1 MKLIRLIASPIL
13 MYVLAGLYALILA
26 TATFVENSYG
36 PAISREYFYYAP
48 WFILLQLLQAVNLLS
63 MFLQGSY
70 FKRISKGSLLFHG
83 AFLFIWLGAAVTH
96 YVGVTGIMHIR
107 EGETVNSMMRDEG
120 VGMGNASLPFSV
132 ALNDFRLKR
141 YPGSHSPM
149 SYESDL
155 VIKKANGD
163 TQQATLSMN
172 KVINV
177 DGYRLFQSSFDKDE
191 LGTVLSVS
199 YDCPGMQLTY
209 IGYFILFAGFVLT
222 LFSKRSRFGRLRKE
236 LGEMKKNAPFCLLLF
251 LSISGVLGIFGTQ
264 TLHAQQLSVPSG
276 HAEKFGS
283 LVVLNPNGRIEPVNS
298 YTSAILRKLHGSDK
312 LKLHESSDKLKNYGS
327 EKQGTLTSDQFF
339 LNLLAF
345 PDEWGAYPF
354 IKVDNK
360 ELLQRFGRNDKY
372 IAWQDVFDAEG
383 NYILTDEVNAIYD
396 KPASERKRLDSD
408 LLKLDESVNIVYR
421 IMQHQL
427 LPLFPVEGD
436 TLGKWSSS
444 GDDLTVF
451 EGKDSLF
458 VSKIMDWY
466 IYELGNGVR
475 SGDWKEADKVVDMI
489 HIFQQAKAQAPVIDN
504 QKVKAELLYNRLNL
518 FFWCRLA
525 YLIFGGILLFIACGE
540 IIAEFKWGK
549 KLSGVLISLLTL
561 AFLVH
566 TAGVLLRWYISGHAP
581 WSNAYESMI
590 CTSWMLVG
598 GGLLFA
604 RRFRILPALAGL
616 LGGIMLF
623 VAGLNHMNPE
633 ITPLVPVLQSYWL
646 MSHVAIIMIG
656 YVFFALCAL
665 TGLFNLV
672 LMNLLSATNRV
683 KLQFRIRE
691 LTLLNEMAMILGL
704 FFMTAGTFLG
714 AIWANVSWGRYWG
727 WDPKETWALISIVVY
742 ALVLHIRFI
751 PLLKGKTVWCFNLL
765 SVVAILS
772 VIMTWFGVNYY
783 LSGLHSY
790 GKTEGGDWLLWI
802 WGAGLCVVLVL
813 GGFARHHCLSLNL
826 NFGRK
831 N

>member
-1 MKLIRLIASPIL
+1 MKLIRLIASPVL

-26 TATFVENSYG
+26 AATFVENSYG
-36 PAISREYFYYAP
+36 PAVAREHFYYAP
-48 WFILLQLLQAVNLLS
+48 WFILLQLLQAVNLLA

-70 FKRISKGSLLFHG
+70 FKRISKGSLIFHG
-83 AFLFIWLGAAVTH
+83 AFVFIWLGAAVTH

-107 EGETVNSMMRDEG
+107 EGETVSSMMHDEG
-120 VGMGNASLPFSV
+120 AGMGKTSLPFSV
-132 ALNDFRLKR
+132 TLDDFRLQR

-155 VIKKANGD
+155 VIKKGD
-163 TQQATLSMN
+163 EVPVQATVRMN
-172 KVINV
+172 KVIDI
-177 DGYRLFQSSFDKDE
+177 DGYRLFQSSFDPDE
-191 LGTVLSVS
+191 QGTILSVS
-199 YDCPGMQLTY
+199 YDRPGMQLTY
-209 IGYFILFAGFVLT
+209 IGYFLLFAGFVLT
-222 LFSKRSRFGRLRKE
+222 LFSKKSRFGRLRRE
-236 LGEMKKNAPFCLLLF
+236 LGEMKKNMPYCVLF
-251 LSISGVLGIFGTQ
+251 LLALSGVAGGQ
-264 TLHAQQLSVPSG
+264 TVHAQQPCVSSQ
-276 HAEKFGS
+276 HAGKFGS
-283 LVVLNPNGRIEPVNS
+283 LVVLNPNGRLEPVNS
-298 YTSAILRKLHGSDK
+298 YTSAILRKLYGADK
-312 LKLHESSDKLKNYGS
+312 LNGIN
-327 EKQGTLTSDQFF
+327 SDQFF
-339 LNLLAF
+339 LNLLSF

-360 ELLQRFGRNDKY
+360 ELLQRFGRSGKY
-372 IAWQDVFDAEG
+372 IAWEDVFDSEG
-383 NYILTDEVNAIYD
+383 NYILTDEVNDIYA
-396 KPASERKRLDSD
+396 KPASERKRMDSD

-427 LPLFPVEGD
+427 LPLFPDEND
-436 TLGKWSSS
+436 AQGKWYSA
-444 GDDLTVF
+444 GDELNVF
-451 EGKDSLF
+451 QGKDSLF

-475 SGDWKEADKVVDMI
+475 SGNWEEADKIVGMMN
-489 HIFQQAKAQAPVIDN
+489 IFQQAKSKTPAIDN
-504 QKVKAELLYNRLNL
+504 QRVKAELLYNQLNL
-518 FFWCRLA
+518 FFWCRLD
-525 YLIFGGILLFIACGE
+525 YLILGGILLFIACGE
-540 IIAEFKWGK
+540 IIADFKWGK
-549 KLSGVLISLLTL
+549 KVCGILIALLVI
-561 AFLVH
+561 AFLAH
-566 TAGVLLRWYISGHAP
+566 TSGVLLRWYISGRAP
-581 WSNAYESMI
+581 WANAYESMI

-623 VAGLNHMNPE
+623 VAGLNHLNPE

-665 TGLFNLV
+665 TGLFNLI
-672 LMNLLSATNRV
+672 LMSLLSATNRV

-691 LTLLNEMAMILGL
+691 FTLLNEMAMILGL

-751 PLLKGKTVWCFNLL
+751 PLLKGKTTWCFNLL

-790 GKTEGGDWLLWI
+790 GKTEGGDLLLWI
-802 WGAGLCVVLVL
+802 WGAGLCVVLAL
-813 GGFARHHCLSLNL
+813 GLFARRRLNTEV
-826 NFGRK
+826 
-831 N
+831 

>member
-1 MKLIRLIASPIL
+1 MKLIRLIASPVL

-26 TATFVENSYG
+26 AATFVENSYG
-36 PAISREYFYYAP
+36 PAAAREHFYYAP
-48 WFILLQLLQAVNLLS
+48 WFILLQLLQAVNLLA

-70 FKRISKGSLLFHG
+70 FKRISKGSLIFHG
-83 AFLFIWLGAAVTH
+83 AFVFIWLGAAVTH

-107 EGETVNSMMRDEG
+107 EGETVSSMMRDEG
-120 VGMGNASLPFSV
+120 AGMGNASLPFSV
-132 ALNDFRLKR
+132 TLDDFRLQR

-155 VIKKANGD
+155 VIKKGD
-163 TQQATLSMN
+163 EAPVQATVRMN
-172 KVINV
+172 KVIDI
-177 DGYRLFQSSFDKDE
+177 DGYRLFQSSFDPDE
-191 LGTVLSVS
+191 QGTILSVS
-199 YDCPGMQLTY
+199 YDRPGMQLTY
-209 IGYFILFAGFVLT
+209 IGYFLLFAGFVLT
-222 LFSKRSRFGRLRKE
+222 LFSKKSRFGRLRRE
-236 LGEMKKNAPFCLLLF
+236 LGEMKKNMPYCVLF
-251 LSISGVLGIFGTQ
+251 LLALSGVAGGQ
-264 TLHAQQLSVPSG
+264 TVHAQQPCVSSQ
-276 HAEKFGS
+276 HAGKFGS
-283 LVVLNPNGRIEPVNS
+283 LVVLNPNGRLEPVNS
-298 YTSAILRKLHGSDK
+298 YTSAILRKLYGADK
-312 LKLHESSDKLKNYGS
+312 LNGIN
-327 EKQGTLTSDQFF
+327 SDQFF
-339 LNLLAF
+339 LNLLSF

-360 ELLQRFGRNDKY
+360 ELLQRFGRSGKY
-372 IAWQDVFDAEG
+372 IAWEDVFDSEG
-383 NYILTDEVNAIYD
+383 NYILTDEVNDIYA
-396 KPASERKRLDSD
+396 KPASERKRMDSD

-427 LPLFPVEGD
+427 LPLFPDEND
-436 TLGKWSSS
+436 AQGKWYSA
-444 GDDLTVF
+444 GDELNVF
-451 EGKDSLF
+451 QGKDSLF

-475 SGDWKEADKVVDMI
+475 SGNWEEADKIVGMMN
-489 HIFQQAKAQAPVIDN
+489 IFQQAKSKTPAIDN
-504 QKVKAELLYNRLNL
+504 QRVKAELLYNQLNL

-525 YLIFGGILLFIACGE
+525 YLILGGILLFIACGE
-540 IIAEFKWGK
+540 IIADFKWGK
-549 KLSGVLISLLTL
+549 KVCGILIALLVI
-561 AFLVH
+561 AFLAH
-566 TAGVLLRWYISGHAP
+566 TSGVLLRWYISGRAP
-581 WSNAYESMI
+581 WANAYESMI

-623 VAGLNHMNPE
+623 VAGLNHLNPE

-665 TGLFNLV
+665 TGLFNLI
-672 LMNLLSATNRV
+672 LMSLLSATNRV

-691 LTLLNEMAMILGL
+691 FTLLNEMAMILGL

-751 PLLKGKTVWCFNLL
+751 PLLKGKTTWCFNLL

-790 GKTEGGDWLLWI
+790 GKTEGGDLLLWI
-802 WGAGLCVVLVL
+802 VCRTCFGALCTQA
-813 GGFARHHCLSLNL
+813 FEYRSMIRENCS
-826 NFGRK
+826 FT
-831 N
+831 

>member
-1 MKLIRLIASPIL
+1 MKLIRLIASPVL

-26 TATFVENSYG
+26 AATFVENSYG
-36 PAISREYFYYAP
+36 PAVAREHFYYAP
-48 WFILLQLLQAVNLLS
+48 WFILLQLLQAVNLLA

-70 FKRISKGSLLFHG
+70 FKRISKGSLIFHG
-83 AFLFIWLGAAVTH
+83 AFVFIWLGAAVTH

-107 EGETVNSMMRDEG
+107 EGETVSSMMHDEG
-120 VGMGNASLPFSV
+120 AGMGKTSLPFSV
-132 ALNDFRLKR
+132 TLDDFRLQR

-155 VIKKANGD
+155 VIKKGD
-163 TQQATLSMN
+163 EVPVQATVRMN
-172 KVINV
+172 KVIDI
-177 DGYRLFQSSFDKDE
+177 DGYRLFQSSFDPDE
-191 LGTVLSVS
+191 QGTILSVS
-199 YDCPGMQLTY
+199 YDRPGMQLTY
-209 IGYFILFAGFVLT
+209 IGYFLLFAGFVLT
-222 LFSKRSRFGRLRKE
+222 LFSKKSRFGRLRRE
-236 LGEMKKNAPFCLLLF
+236 LGEMKKNMPYCVLF
-251 LSISGVLGIFGTQ
+251 LLALSGVAGGQ
-264 TLHAQQLSVPSG
+264 TVHAQQPCVSSQ
-276 HAEKFGS
+276 HAGKFGS
-283 LVVLNPNGRIEPVNS
+283 LVVLNPNGRLEPVNS
-298 YTSAILRKLHGSDK
+298 YTSAILRKLYGADK
-312 LKLHESSDKLKNYGS
+312 LNGIN
-327 EKQGTLTSDQFF
+327 SDQFF
-339 LNLLAF
+339 LNLLSF

-360 ELLQRFGRNDKY
+360 ELLQRFGRSGKY
-372 IAWQDVFDAEG
+372 IAWEDVFDSEG
-383 NYILTDEVNAIYD
+383 NYILTDEVNDIYA
-396 KPASERKRLDSD
+396 KPASERKRMDSD

-427 LPLFPVEGD
+427 LPLFPDEND
-436 TLGKWSSS
+436 AQGKWYSA
-444 GDDLTVF
+444 GDELNVF
-451 EGKDSLF
+451 QGKDSLF

-475 SGDWKEADKVVDMI
+475 SGNWEEADKIVGMMN
-489 HIFQQAKAQAPVIDN
+489 IFQQAKSKTPAIDN
-504 QKVKAELLYNRLNL
+504 QRVKAELLYNQLNL

-525 YLIFGGILLFIACGE
+525 YLILGGILLFIACGE
-540 IIAEFKWGK
+540 IIADFKWGK
-549 KLSGVLISLLTL
+549 KVCGILILVI
-561 AFLVH
+561 AFLAH
-566 TAGVLLRWYISGHAP
+566 TSGVLLRWYISGRAP
-581 WSNAYESMI
+581 WANAYESMI

-623 VAGLNHMNPE
+623 VAGLNHLNPE

-665 TGLFNLV
+665 TGLFNLI
-672 LMNLLSATNRV
+672 LMSLLSATNRV

-691 LTLLNEMAMILGL
+691 FTLLNEMAMILGL

-751 PLLKGKTVWCFNLL
+751 PLLKGKTTWCFNLL

-790 GKTEGGDWLLWI
+790 GKTEGGDLLLWI
-802 WGAGLCVVLVL
+802 WGAGLCVVLAL
-813 GGFARHHCLSLNL
+813 GLFARRRLNTEV
-826 NFGRK
+826 
-831 N
+831 

>member
-1 MKLIRLIASPIL
+1 MKLIRLIASPVL

-26 TATFVENSYG
+26 AATFVENSYG
-36 PAISREYFYYAP
+36 PAVAREHFYYAP
-48 WFILLQLLQAVNLLS
+48 WFILLQLLQAVNLLA

-70 FKRISKGSLLFHG
+70 FKRISKGSLIFHG
-83 AFLFIWLGAAVTH
+83 AFVFIWLGAAVTH

-107 EGETVNSMMRDEG
+107 EGETVSSMMRDEG
-120 VGMGNASLPFSV
+120 AGMGNASLPFSV
-132 ALNDFRLKR
+132 TLDDFRLQR

-155 VIKKANGD
+155 VIKKGD
-163 TQQATLSMN
+163 ETPVQATVRMN
-172 KVINV
+172 KVIDI
-177 DGYRLFQSSFDKDE
+177 DGYRLFQSSFDPDE
-191 LGTVLSVS
+191 QGTILSVS
-199 YDCPGMQLTY
+199 YDRPGMQLTY
-209 IGYFILFAGFVLT
+209 IGYFLLFAGFVLT
-222 LFSKRSRFGRLRKE
+222 LFSKKSRFGRLRRE
-236 LGEMKKNAPFCLLLF
+236 LGEMKKNMPYCVLF
-251 LSISGVLGIFGTQ
+251 LLALSGVAGGQ
-264 TLHAQQLSVPSG
+264 TVHAQQPCVSSQ
-276 HAEKFGS
+276 HAGKFGS
-283 LVVLNPNGRIEPVNS
+283 LVVLNPNGRLEPVNS
-298 YTSAILRKLHGSDK
+298 YTSAILRKLYGADK
-312 LKLHESSDKLKNYGS
+312 LNGIN
-327 EKQGTLTSDQFF
+327 SDQFF
-339 LNLLAF
+339 LNLLSF

-360 ELLQRFGRNDKY
+360 ELLQRFGRSGKY
-372 IAWQDVFDAEG
+372 IAWEDVFDSEG
-383 NYILTDEVNAIYD
+383 NYILTDEVNDIYA
-396 KPASERKRLDSD
+396 KPASERKRMDSD

-427 LPLFPVEGD
+427 LPLFPDEND
-436 TLGKWSSS
+436 AQGKWYSA
-444 GDDLTVF
+444 GDELNVF
-451 EGKDSLF
+451 QGKDSLF

-466 IYELGNGVR
+466 IHELGNGVR
-475 SGDWKEADKVVDMI
+475 SGNWEEADKIVGMMN
-489 HIFQQAKAQAPVIDN
+489 IFQQAKSKTPAIDN
-504 QKVKAELLYNRLNL
+504 QRVKAELLYNQLNL

-525 YLIFGGILLFIACGE
+525 YLILGGILLFIACGE
-540 IIAEFKWGK
+540 IIADFKWGK
-549 KLSGVLISLLTL
+549 KVCGILIALLVI
-561 AFLVH
+561 AFLAH
-566 TAGVLLRWYISGHAP
+566 TSGVLLRWYISGRAP
-581 WSNAYESMI
+581 WANAYESMI

-623 VAGLNHMNPE
+623 VAGLNHLNPE

-665 TGLFNLV
+665 TGLFNLI
-672 LMNLLSATNRV
+672 LMSLLSATNRV

-691 LTLLNEMAMILGL
+691 FTLLNEMAMILGL

-751 PLLKGKTVWCFNLL
+751 PLLKGKTTWCFNLL

-790 GKTEGGDWLLWI
+790 GKTEGGDLLLWI
-802 WGAGLCVVLVL
+802 WGAGLCVVLAL
-813 GGFARHHCLSLNL
+813 GLFARRRLNTEV
-826 NFGRK
+826 
-831 N
+831 

>member
-1 MKLIRLIASPIL
+1 MKLIRLIASPVL

-26 TATFVENSYG
+26 AATFVENSYG
-36 PAISREYFYYAP
+36 PAVAREHFYYAP
-48 WFILLQLLQAVNLLS
+48 WFILLQLLQAVNLLA

-70 FKRISKGSLLFHG
+70 FKRISKGSLIFHG
-83 AFLFIWLGAAVTH
+83 AFVFIWLGAAVTH

-107 EGETVNSMMRDEG
+107 EGETVSSMMHDEG
-120 VGMGNASLPFSV
+120 AGMGKTSLPFSV
-132 ALNDFRLKR
+132 TLDDFRLQR

-155 VIKKANGD
+155 VIKKGD
-163 TQQATLSMN
+163 EVPVQATVRMN
-172 KVINV
+172 KVIDI
-177 DGYRLFQSSFDKDE
+177 DGYRLFQSSFDPDE
-191 LGTVLSVS
+191 QGTILSVS
-199 YDCPGMQLTY
+199 YDRPGMQLTY
-209 IGYFILFAGFVLT
+209 IGYFLLFAGFVLT
-222 LFSKRSRFGRLRKE
+222 LFSKKSRFGRLRRE
-236 LGEMKKNAPFCLLLF
+236 LGEMKKNMPYCVLF
-251 LSISGVLGIFGTQ
+251 LLALSGVAGGQ
-264 TLHAQQLSVPSG
+264 TVHAQQPCVSSQ
-276 HAEKFGS
+276 HAGKFGS
-283 LVVLNPNGRIEPVNS
+283 LVVLNPNGRLEPVNS
-298 YTSAILRKLHGSDK
+298 YTSAILRKLYGADK
-312 LKLHESSDKLKNYGS
+312 LNGIN
-327 EKQGTLTSDQFF
+327 SDQFF
-339 LNLLAF
+339 LNLLSF

-360 ELLQRFGRNDKY
+360 ELLQRFGRSGKY
-372 IAWQDVFDAEG
+372 IAWEDVFDSEG
-383 NYILTDEVNAIYD
+383 NYILTDEVNDIYA
-396 KPASERKRLDSD
+396 KPASERKRMDSD

-427 LPLFPVEGD
+427 LPLFPDEND
-436 TLGKWSSS
+436 AQGKWYSA
-444 GDDLTVF
+444 GDELNVF
-451 EGKDSLF
+451 QGKDSLF

-475 SGDWKEADKVVDMI
+475 SGNWEEADKIVGMMN
-489 HIFQQAKAQAPVIDN
+489 IFQQAKSKTPAIDN
-504 QKVKAELLYNRLNL
+504 QRVKAELLYNQLNL

-525 YLIFGGILLFIACGE
+525 YLILGGILLFIACGE

-549 KLSGVLISLLTL
+549 KVCGILIALLVI
-561 AFLVH
+561 AFLAH
-566 TAGVLLRWYISGHAP
+566 TSGVLLRWYISGRAP
-581 WSNAYESMI
+581 WANAYESMI

-623 VAGLNHMNPE
+623 VAGLNHLNPE

-665 TGLFNLV
+665 TGLFNLI
-672 LMNLLSATNRV
+672 LMSLLSATNRV

-691 LTLLNEMAMILGL
+691 FTLLNEMAMILGL

-751 PLLKGKTVWCFNLL
+751 PLLKGKTTWCFNLL

-790 GKTEGGDWLLWI
+790 GKTEGGDLLLWI
-802 WGAGLCVVLVL
+802 WGAGLCVVLAL
-813 GGFARHHCLSLNL
+813 GLFARRRLNTEV
-826 NFGRK
+826 
-831 N
+831 

>member
-1 MKLIRLIASPIL
+1 MKLIRLIASPVL

-26 TATFVENSYG
+26 AATFVENSYG
-36 PAISREYFYYAP
+36 PAVAREHFYYAP
-48 WFILLQLLQAVNLLS
+48 WFILLQLLQAVNLLA

-70 FKRISKGSLLFHG
+70 FKRISKGSLIFHG
-83 AFLFIWLGAAVTH
+83 AFVFIWLGAAVTH

-107 EGETVNSMMRDEG
+107 EGETVSSMMHDEG
-120 VGMGNASLPFSV
+120 AGMGKTSLPFSV
-132 ALNDFRLKR
+132 TLDDFRLQR

-155 VIKKANGD
+155 VIKKGD
-163 TQQATLSMN
+163 EVPVQATVRMN
-172 KVINV
+172 KVIDI
-177 DGYRLFQSSFDKDE
+177 DGYRLFQSSFDPDE
-191 LGTVLSVS
+191 QGTILSVS
-199 YDCPGMQLTY
+199 YDRPGMQLTY
-209 IGYFILFAGFVLT
+209 IGYFLLFAGFVLT
-222 LFSKRSRFGRLRKE
+222 LFSKKSRFGRLRRE
-236 LGEMKKNAPFCLLLF
+236 LGEMKKNMPYCVLF
-251 LSISGVLGIFGTQ
+251 LLALSGVAGGQ
-264 TLHAQQLSVPSG
+264 TVHAQQPCVSSQ
-276 HAEKFGS
+276 HAGKFGS
-283 LVVLNPNGRIEPVNS
+283 LVVLNPNGRLEPVNS
-298 YTSAILRKLHGSDK
+298 YTSAILRKLYGADK
-312 LKLHESSDKLKNYGS
+312 LNGIN
-327 EKQGTLTSDQFF
+327 SDQFF
-339 LNLLAF
+339 LNLLSF

-360 ELLQRFGRNDKY
+360 ELLQRFGRSGKY
-372 IAWQDVFDAEG
+372 IAWEDVFDSEG
-383 NYILTDEVNAIYD
+383 NYILTDEVNDIYA
-396 KPASERKRLDSD
+396 KPASERKRMDSD

-427 LPLFPVEGD
+427 LPLFPDEND
-436 TLGKWSSS
+436 AQGKWYSA
-444 GDDLTVF
+444 GDELNVF
-451 EGKDSLF
+451 QGKDSLF

-466 IYELGNGVR
+466 SYELGNGVR
-475 SGDWKEADKVVDMI
+475 SGNWEEADKIVGMMN
-489 HIFQQAKAQAPVIDN
+489 IFQQAKSKTPAIDN
-504 QKVKAELLYNRLNL
+504 QRVKAELLYNQLNL

-525 YLIFGGILLFIACGE
+525 YLILGGILLFIACGE
-540 IIAEFKWGK
+540 IIADFKWGK
-549 KLSGVLISLLTL
+549 KVCGILIALLVI
-561 AFLVH
+561 AFLAH
-566 TAGVLLRWYISGHAP
+566 TSGVLLRWYISGRAP
-581 WSNAYESMI
+581 WANAYESMI

-623 VAGLNHMNPE
+623 VAGLNHLNPE

-665 TGLFNLV
+665 TGLFNLI
-672 LMNLLSATNRV
+672 LMSLLSATNRV

-691 LTLLNEMAMILGL
+691 FTLLNEMAMILGL

-751 PLLKGKTVWCFNLL
+751 PLLKGKTTWCFNLL

-790 GKTEGGDWLLWI
+790 GKTEGGDLLLWI
-802 WGAGLCVVLVL
+802 WGAGLCVVLAL
-813 GGFARHHCLSLNL
+813 GLFARRRLNTEV
-826 NFGRK
+826 
-831 N
+831 

>member
-1 MKLIRLIASPIL
+1 MKLIRLIASPVL

-26 TATFVENSYG
+26 AATFVENSYG
-36 PAISREYFYYAP
+36 PAVAREHFYYAP
-48 WFILLQLLQAVNLLS
+48 WFILLQLLQAVNLLA

-70 FKRISKGSLLFHG
+70 FKRISKGSLIFHG
-83 AFLFIWLGAAVTH
+83 AFVFIWLGAAVTH

-107 EGETVNSMMRDEG
+107 EGETVSSMMRDEG
-120 VGMGNASLPFSV
+120 AGMGNASLPFSV
-132 ALNDFRLKR
+132 TLDDFRLQR

-155 VIKKANGD
+155 VIKKGD
-163 TQQATLSMN
+163 ETPVQATVRMN
-172 KVINV
+172 KVIDI
-177 DGYRLFQSSFDKDE
+177 DGYRLFQSSFDPDE
-191 LGTVLSVS
+191 QGTILSVS
-199 YDCPGMQLTY
+199 YDRPGMQLTY
-209 IGYFILFAGFVLT
+209 IGYFLLFAGFVLT
-222 LFSKRSRFGRLRKE
+222 LFSKKSRFGRLRRE
-236 LGEMKKNAPFCLLLF
+236 LGEMKKNMPYCVLF
-251 LSISGVLGIFGTQ
+251 LLALSGVAGGQ
-264 TLHAQQLSVPSG
+264 TVHAQQPCVSSQ
-276 HAEKFGS
+276 HAGKFGS
-283 LVVLNPNGRIEPVNS
+283 LVVLNPNGRLEPVNS
-298 YTSAILRKLHGSDK
+298 YTSAILRKLYGADK
-312 LKLHESSDKLKNYGS
+312 LNGIN
-327 EKQGTLTSDQFF
+327 SDQFF
-339 LNLLAF
+339 LNLLSF

-360 ELLQRFGRNDKY
+360 ELLQRFGRSGKY
-372 IAWQDVFDAEG
+372 IAWEDVFDSEG
-383 NYILTDEVNAIYD
+383 NYILTDEVNDIYA
-396 KPASERKRLDSD
+396 KPASERKRMDSD

-427 LPLFPVEGD
+427 LPLFPDEND
-436 TLGKWSSS
+436 AQGKWYSA
-444 GDDLTVF
+444 GDELNVF
-451 EGKDSLF
+451 QGKDSLF

-475 SGDWKEADKVVDMI
+475 SGNWEEADKIVGMMN
-489 HIFQQAKAQAPVIDN
+489 IFQQAKSKTPAIDN
-504 QKVKAELLYNRLNL
+504 QRVKAELLYNQLNL

-525 YLIFGGILLFIACGE
+525 YLILGGILLFIACGE
-540 IIAEFKWGK
+540 IIADFKWGK
-549 KLSGVLISLLTL
+549 KVCGILIALLVI
-561 AFLVH
+561 AFLAH
-566 TAGVLLRWYISGHAP
+566 TSGVLLRWYISGRAP
-581 WSNAYESMI
+581 WANAYESMI

-623 VAGLNHMNPE
+623 VAGLNHLNPE

-665 TGLFNLV
+665 TGLFNLI
-672 LMNLLSATNRV
+672 LMSLLSATNRV

-691 LTLLNEMAMILGL
+691 FTLLNEMAMILGL

-751 PLLKGKTVWCFNLL
+751 PLLKGKTTWCFNLL

-790 GKTEGGDWLLWI
+790 GKTE
-802 WGAGLCVVLVL
+802 
-813 GGFARHHCLSLNL
+813 
-826 NFGRK
+826 
-831 N
+831 

>member
-1 MKLIRLIASPIL
+1 MKLIRLIASPVL

-26 TATFVENSYG
+26 AATFVENSYG
-36 PAISREYFYYAP
+36 PAAAREHFYYAP
-48 WFILLQLLQAVNLLS
+48 WFILLQLLQAVNLLA

-70 FKRISKGSLLFHG
+70 FKRISKGSLIFHG
-83 AFLFIWLGAAVTH
+83 AFVFIWLGAAVTH

-107 EGETVNSMMRDEG
+107 EGETVSSMMRDEG
-120 VGMGNASLPFSV
+120 AGMGNASLPFSV
-132 ALNDFRLKR
+132 TLDDFRLQR

-155 VIKKANGD
+155 VIKKGD
-163 TQQATLSMN
+163 EAPVQATVRMN
-172 KVINV
+172 KVIDI
-177 DGYRLFQSSFDKDE
+177 DGYRLFQSSFDPDE
-191 LGTVLSVS
+191 QGTILSVS
-199 YDCPGMQLTY
+199 YDRPGMQLTY
-209 IGYFILFAGFVLT
+209 IGYFLLFAGFVLT
-222 LFSKRSRFGRLRKE
+222 LFSKKSRFGRLRRE
-236 LGEMKKNAPFCLLLF
+236 LGEMKKNMPYCVLF
-251 LSISGVLGIFGTQ
+251 LLALSGVAGGQ
-264 TLHAQQLSVPSG
+264 TVHAQQPCVSSQ
-276 HAEKFGS
+276 HAGKFGS
-283 LVVLNPNGRIEPVNS
+283 LVVLNPNGRLEPVNS
-298 YTSAILRKLHGSDK
+298 YTSAILRKLYGADK
-312 LKLHESSDKLKNYGS
+312 LNGIN
-327 EKQGTLTSDQFF
+327 SDQFF
-339 LNLLAF
+339 LNLLSF

-360 ELLQRFGRNDKY
+360 ELLQRFGRSGKY
-372 IAWQDVFDAEG
+372 IAWEDVFDSEG
-383 NYILTDEVNAIYD
+383 NYILTDEVNDIYA
-396 KPASERKRLDSD
+396 KPASERKRMDSD

-427 LPLFPVEGD
+427 LPLFPDEND
-436 TLGKWSSS
+436 AQGKWYSA
-444 GDDLTVF
+444 GDELNVF
-451 EGKDSLF
+451 QGKDSLF

-475 SGDWKEADKVVDMI
+475 SGNWEEADKIVGMMN
-489 HIFQQAKAQAPVIDN
+489 IFQQAKSKTPAIDN
-504 QKVKAELLYNRLNL
+504 QRVKAELLYNQLNL

-525 YLIFGGILLFIACGE
+525 YLILGGILLFIACGE
-540 IIAEFKWGK
+540 IIADFKWGK
-549 KLSGVLISLLTL
+549 KVCGILIALLVI
-561 AFLVH
+561 AFLAH
-566 TAGVLLRWYISGHAP
+566 TSGVLLRWYISGRAP
-581 WSNAYESMI
+581 WANAYESMI

-623 VAGLNHMNPE
+623 VAGLYHLNPE

-665 TGLFNLV
+665 TGLFNLI
-672 LMNLLSATNRV
+672 LMSLLSATNRV

-691 LTLLNEMAMILGL
+691 FTLLNEMAMILGL

-751 PLLKGKTVWCFNLL
+751 PLLKGKTTWCFNLL

-790 GKTEGGDWLLWI
+790 GKTEGGDLLLWI
-802 WGAGLCVVLVL
+802 WGAGLCVVLAL
-813 GGFARHHCLSLNL
+813 GLFARRRLNTEV
-826 NFGRK
+826 
-831 N
+831 

>member
-1 MKLIRLIASPIL
+1 MKLIRLIASPVL

-26 TATFVENSYG
+26 AATFVENSYG
-36 PAISREYFYYAP
+36 PAAAREHFYYAP
-48 WFILLQLLQAVNLLS
+48 WFILLQLLQAVNLLA

-70 FKRISKGSLLFHG
+70 FKRISKGSLIFHG
-83 AFLFIWLGAAVTH
+83 AFVFIWLGAAVTH

-107 EGETVNSMMRDEG
+107 EGETVSSMMRDEG
-120 VGMGNASLPFSV
+120 AGMGNASLPFSV
-132 ALNDFRLKR
+132 TLDDFRLQR

-155 VIKKANGD
+155 VIKKGD
-163 TQQATLSMN
+163 EAPVQATVRMN
-172 KVINV
+172 KVIDI
-177 DGYRLFQSSFDKDE
+177 DGYRLFQSSFDPDE
-191 LGTVLSVS
+191 QGTILSVS
-199 YDCPGMQLTY
+199 YDRPGMQLTY
-209 IGYFILFAGFVLT
+209 IGYFLLFAGFVLT
-222 LFSKRSRFGRLRKE
+222 LFSKKSRFGRLRRE
-236 LGEMKKNAPFCLLLF
+236 LGEMKKNMPYCVLF
-251 LSISGVLGIFGTQ
+251 LLALSGVAGGQ
-264 TLHAQQLSVPSG
+264 TVHAQQPCVSSQ
-276 HAEKFGS
+276 HAGKFGS
-283 LVVLNPNGRIEPVNS
+283 LVVLNPNGRLEPVNS
-298 YTSAILRKLHGSDK
+298 YTSAILRKLYGADK
-312 LKLHESSDKLKNYGS
+312 LNGIN
-327 EKQGTLTSDQFF
+327 SDQFF
-339 LNLLAF
+339 LNLLSF

-360 ELLQRFGRNDKY
+360 ELLQRFGRSGKY
-372 IAWQDVFDAEG
+372 IAWEDVFDSEG
-383 NYILTDEVNAIYD
+383 NYILTDEVNDIYA
-396 KPASERKRLDSD
+396 KPASERKRMDSD

-427 LPLFPVEGD
+427 LPLFPDEND
-436 TLGKWSSS
+436 AQGKWYSA
-444 GDDLTVF
+444 GDELNVF
-451 EGKDSLF
+451 QGKDSLF

-475 SGDWKEADKVVDMI
+475 SGNWEEADKIVGMMN
-489 HIFQQAKAQAPVIDN
+489 IFQQAKSKTPAIDN
-504 QKVKAELLYNRLNL
+504 QRVKAELLYNQLNL

-525 YLIFGGILLFIACGE
+525 YLILGGILLFIACGE
-540 IIAEFKWGK
+540 IIADFKWGK
-549 KLSGVLISLLTL
+549 KVCGILIALPVI
-561 AFLVH
+561 AFLAH
-566 TAGVLLRWYISGHAP
+566 TSGVLLRWYISGSAP
-581 WSNAYESMI
+581 WANAYESMI

-623 VAGLNHMNPE
+623 VAGLNHLNPE

-665 TGLFNLV
+665 TGLFNLI
-672 LMNLLSATNRV
+672 LMSLLSATNRV

-691 LTLLNEMAMILGL
+691 FTLLNEMAMILGL

-751 PLLKGKTVWCFNLL
+751 PLLKGKTTWCFNLL

-790 GKTEGGDWLLWI
+790 GKTEGGDLLLWI
-802 WGAGLCVVLVL
+802 WGAGLCVVLAL
-813 GGFARHHCLSLNL
+813 GLFARRRLNTEV
-826 NFGRK
+826 
-831 N
+831 

>member
-1 MKLIRLIASPIL
+1 MKLIRLIASPVL
-13 MYVLAGLYALILA
+13 MYVLAGLYALILTA
-26 TATFVENSYG
+26 ATFVENSYG
-36 PAISREYFYYAP
+36 PAAAREHFYYAP
-48 WFILLQLLQAVNLLS
+48 WFILLQLLQAVSLLA

-70 FKRISKGSLLFHG
+70 FKRISKGSLIFHG
-83 AFLFIWLGAAVTH
+83 AFVFIWLGAAVTH

-107 EGETVNSMMRDEG
+107 EGETVSSMMRDEG
-120 VGMGNASLPFSV
+120 AGMGNASLPFSV
-132 ALNDFRLKR
+132 TLDDFRLQR

-155 VIKKANGD
+155 VIKKGD
-163 TQQATLSMN
+163 EAPVQATVRMN
-172 KVINV
+172 KVIDI
-177 DGYRLFQSSFDKDE
+177 DGYRLFQSSFDPDE
-191 LGTVLSVS
+191 QGTILSVS
-199 YDCPGMQLTY
+199 YDRPGMQLTY
-209 IGYFILFAGFVLT
+209 IGYFLLFAGFVLT
-222 LFSKRSRFGRLRKE
+222 LFSKKSRFGRLRRE
-236 LGEMKKNAPFCLLLF
+236 LGEMKKNMPYCVLF
-251 LSISGVLGIFGTQ
+251 LLALSGVAGGQ
-264 TLHAQQLSVPSG
+264 TVHAQQPCVSSQ
-276 HAEKFGS
+276 HAGKFGS
-283 LVVLNPNGRIEPVNS
+283 LVVLNPNGRLEPVNS
-298 YTSAILRKLHGSDK
+298 YTSAILRKLYGADK
-312 LKLHESSDKLKNYGS
+312 LNGIN
-327 EKQGTLTSDQFF
+327 SDQFF
-339 LNLLAF
+339 LNLLSF

-360 ELLQRFGRNDKY
+360 ELLQRFGRSGKY
-372 IAWQDVFDAEG
+372 IAWEDVFDSEG
-383 NYILTDEVNAIYD
+383 NYILTDEVNDIYA
-396 KPASERKRLDSD
+396 KPASERKRMDSD

-427 LPLFPVEGD
+427 LPLFPDEND
-436 TLGKWSSS
+436 AQGKWYSA
-444 GDDLTVF
+444 GDELNVF
-451 EGKDSLF
+451 QGKDSLF

-475 SGDWKEADKVVDMI
+475 SGNWEEADKIVGMMN
-489 HIFQQAKAQAPVIDN
+489 IFQQAKSKTPAIDN
-504 QKVKAELLYNRLNL
+504 QRVKAELLYNQLNL

-525 YLIFGGILLFIACGE
+525 YLILGGILLFIACGE
-540 IIAEFKWGK
+540 IIADFKWGK
-549 KLSGVLISLLTL
+549 KVCGILIALLVI
-561 AFLVH
+561 AFLAH
-566 TAGVLLRWYISGHAP
+566 TSGVLLRWYISGRAP
-581 WSNAYESMI
+581 WANAYESMI

-623 VAGLNHMNPE
+623 VAGLNHLNPE

-665 TGLFNLV
+665 TGLFNLI
-672 LMNLLSATNRV
+672 LMSLLSATNRV

-691 LTLLNEMAMILGL
+691 FTLLNEMAMILGL

-751 PLLKGKTVWCFNLL
+751 PLLKGKTTWCFNLL

-790 GKTEGGDWLLWI
+790 GKTEGGDLLLWI
-802 WGAGLCVVLVL
+802 WGAGLCVVLAL
-813 GGFARHHCLSLNL
+813 GLFARRRLNTEV
-826 NFGRK
+826 
-831 N
+831 

>member
-1 MKLIRLIASPIL
+1 M
-13 MYVLAGLYALILA
+13 
-26 TATFVENSYG
+26 ENSYG
-36 PAISREYFYYAP
+36 PAVAREHFYYAP
-48 WFILLQLLQAVNLLS
+48 WFILLQLLQAVNLLV

-70 FKRISKGSLLFHG
+70 FKRISKGSLIFHG
-83 AFLFIWLGAAVTH
+83 AFVFIWLGAAVTH

-107 EGETVNSMMRDEG
+107 EGETVSNMMRDEG
-120 VGMGNASLPFSV
+120 AGMGNTSLPFSV
-132 ALNDFRLKR
+132 TLDDFRLQR

-155 VIKKANGD
+155 VIKKGD
-163 TQQATLSMN
+163 EAPVQATVRMN
-172 KVINV
+172 KVIDI
-177 DGYRLFQSSFDKDE
+177 DGYRLFQSSFDPDE
-191 LGTVLSVS
+191 QGTILSVS
-199 YDCPGMQLTY
+199 YDRPGMQLTY
-209 IGYFILFAGFVLT
+209 IGYFLLFAGFVLT
-222 LFSKRSRFGRLRKE
+222 LFSKKSRFGRLRRE
-236 LGEMKKNAPFCLLLF
+236 LGEMKKNMPYCVLF
-251 LSISGVLGIFGTQ
+251 LLALSGVAGGQ
-264 TLHAQQLSVPSG
+264 TVHAQQPCVSSQ
-276 HAEKFGS
+276 HAGKFGS
-283 LVVLNPNGRIEPVNS
+283 LVVLNPNGRLEPVNS
-298 YTSAILRKLHGSDK
+298 YTSAILRKLYGADK
-312 LKLHESSDKLKNYGS
+312 LNGIN
-327 EKQGTLTSDQFF
+327 SDQFF
-339 LNLLAF
+339 LNLLSF

-360 ELLQRFGRNDKY
+360 ELLQRFGRSGKY
-372 IAWQDVFDAEG
+372 IAWEDVFDSEG
-383 NYILTDEVNAIYD
+383 NYILTDEVNDIYA
-396 KPASERKRLDSD
+396 KPASERKRMDSD

-427 LPLFPVEGD
+427 LPLFPDEND
-436 TLGKWSSS
+436 AQGKWYSA
-444 GDDLTVF
+444 GDELNVF
-451 EGKDSLF
+451 QGKDSLF

-475 SGDWKEADKVVDMI
+475 SGNWEEADKIVGMMN
-489 HIFQQAKAQAPVIDN
+489 IFQQAKSKTPAIDN
-504 QKVKAELLYNRLNL
+504 QRVKAELLYNQLNL

-525 YLIFGGILLFIACGE
+525 YLILGGILLFIACGE
-540 IIAEFKWGK
+540 IIADFKWGK
-549 KLSGVLISLLTL
+549 KVCGILIALLVI
-561 AFLVH
+561 AFLAH
-566 TAGVLLRWYISGHAP
+566 TSGVLLRWYISGRAP
-581 WSNAYESMI
+581 WANAYESMI

-623 VAGLNHMNPE
+623 VAGLNLLNPE

-665 TGLFNLV
+665 TGLFNLI
-672 LMNLLSATNRV
+672 LMSLLSATNRV

-691 LTLLNEMAMILGL
+691 FTLLNEMAMILGL

-751 PLLKGKTVWCFNLL
+751 PLLKGKTTWCFNLL

-790 GKTEGGDWLLWI
+790 GKTEGGDLLLWI
-802 WGAGLCVVLVL
+802 WGAGLCVVLAL
-813 GGFARHHCLSLNL
+813 GLFARRRLNTEV
-826 NFGRK
+826 
-831 N
+831 

>member
-1 MKLIRLIASPIL
+1 MKLIRLIASPVL

-26 TATFVENSYG
+26 AATFVENSYG
-36 PAISREYFYYAP
+36 PAAAREHFYYAP
-48 WFILLQLLQAVNLLS
+48 WFILLQLLQAVNLLV

-70 FKRISKGSLLFHG
+70 FKRISKGSLIFHG
-83 AFLFIWLGAAVTH
+83 AFVFIWLGAAVTH

-107 EGETVNSMMRDEG
+107 EGETVSSMMRDEG
-120 VGMGNASLPFSV
+120 AGMGNTSLPFSV
-132 ALNDFRLKR
+132 TLDDFRLQR

-155 VIKKANGD
+155 VIKKGD
-163 TQQATLSMN
+163 EAPVQATVRMN
-172 KVINV
+172 KVIDI
-177 DGYRLFQSSFDKDE
+177 DGYRLFQSSFDPDE
-191 LGTVLSVS
+191 QGTILSVS
-199 YDCPGMQLTY
+199 YDRPGMQLTY
-209 IGYFILFAGFVLT
+209 IGYFLLFAGFVLT
-222 LFSKRSRFGRLRKE
+222 LFSKKSRFGRLRRE
-236 LGEMKKNAPFCLLLF
+236 LGEMKKNMPYCVLF
-251 LSISGVLGIFGTQ
+251 LLALSGVAGGQ
-264 TLHAQQLSVPSG
+264 TVHAQQPCVSSQ
-276 HAEKFGS
+276 HAGKFGS
-283 LVVLNPNGRIEPVNS
+283 LVVLNPNGRLEPVNS
-298 YTSAILRKLHGSDK
+298 YTSAILRKLYGADK
-312 LKLHESSDKLKNYGS
+312 LNGIN
-327 EKQGTLTSDQFF
+327 SDQFF
-339 LNLLAF
+339 LNLLSF

-360 ELLQRFGRNDKY
+360 ELLQRFGRSGKY
-372 IAWQDVFDAEG
+372 IAWEDVFDSEG
-383 NYILTDEVNAIYD
+383 NYILTDEVNDIYA
-396 KPASERKRLDSD
+396 KPASERKRMDSD

-427 LPLFPVEGD
+427 LPLFPDEND
-436 TLGKWSSS
+436 AQGKWYSA
-444 GDDLTVF
+444 GDELNVF
-451 EGKDSLF
+451 QGKDSLF

-475 SGDWKEADKVVDMI
+475 SGNWEEADKIVGMMN
-489 HIFQQAKAQAPVIDN
+489 IFQQAKSKTPAIDN
-504 QKVKAELLYNRLNL
+504 QRVKAELLYNQLNL

-525 YLIFGGILLFIACGE
+525 YLILGGILLFIACGE
-540 IIAEFKWGK
+540 IIADFKWGK
-549 KLSGVLISLLTL
+549 KVCGILIALLVI
-561 AFLVH
+561 AFLAH
-566 TAGVLLRWYISGHAP
+566 TSGVLLRWYISGRAP
-581 WSNAYESMI
+581 WANAYESMI

-623 VAGLNHMNPE
+623 VAGLNHLNPE

-665 TGLFNLV
+665 TGLFNLI
-672 LMNLLSATNRV
+672 LMSLLSATNRV

-691 LTLLNEMAMILGL
+691 FTLLNEMAMILGL

-751 PLLKGKTVWCFNLL
+751 PLLKGKTTWCFNLL

-790 GKTEGGDWLLWI
+790 GKTEGGDLLLWI
-802 WGAGLCVVLVL
+802 WGAGLCVVLAL
-813 GGFARHHCLSLNL
+813 GLFARRRLNTEV
-826 NFGRK
+826 
-831 N
+831 

>member
-1 MKLIRLIASPIL
+1 MKLIRLIASPVL

-26 TATFVENSYG
+26 AATFVENSYG
-36 PAISREYFYYAP
+36 PAAAREHFYYAP
-48 WFILLQLLQAVNLLS
+48 WFILLQLLQAVNLLA

-70 FKRISKGSLLFHG
+70 FKRISKGSLIFHG
-83 AFLFIWLGAAVTH
+83 AFVFIWLGAAVTH

-107 EGETVNSMMRDEG
+107 EGETVSSMMRDEG
-120 VGMGNASLPFSV
+120 AGMGNASLPFSV
-132 ALNDFRLKR
+132 TLDDFRLQR

-155 VIKKANGD
+155 VIKKGD
-163 TQQATLSMN
+163 EAPVQATVRMN
-172 KVINV
+172 KVIDI
-177 DGYRLFQSSFDKDE
+177 DGYRLFQSSFDPDE
-191 LGTVLSVS
+191 QGTILSVS
-199 YDCPGMQLTY
+199 YDRPGMQLTY
-209 IGYFILFAGFVLT
+209 IGYFLLFAGFVLT
-222 LFSKRSRFGRLRKE
+222 LFSKKSRFGRLRRE
-236 LGEMKKNAPFCLLLF
+236 LGEMKKNMPYCVLF
-251 LSISGVLGIFGTQ
+251 LLALSGVAGGQ
-264 TLHAQQLSVPSG
+264 TVHAQQPCVSSQ
-276 HAEKFGS
+276 HAGKFGS
-283 LVVLNPNGRIEPVNS
+283 LVVLNPNGRLEPVNS
-298 YTSAILRKLHGSDK
+298 YTSAILRKLYGADK
-312 LKLHESSDKLKNYGS
+312 LNGIN
-327 EKQGTLTSDQFF
+327 SDQFF
-339 LNLLAF
+339 LNLLSF

-360 ELLQRFGRNDKY
+360 ELLQRFGRSGKY
-372 IAWQDVFDAEG
+372 IAWEDVFDSEG
-383 NYILTDEVNAIYD
+383 NYILTDEVNDIYA
-396 KPASERKRLDSD
+396 KPASERKRMDSD

-427 LPLFPVEGD
+427 LPLFPDEND
-436 TLGKWSSS
+436 AQGKWYSA
-444 GDDLTVF
+444 GDELNVF
-451 EGKDSLF
+451 QGKDSLF

-475 SGDWKEADKVVDMI
+475 SGNWEEADKIVGMMN
-489 HIFQQAKAQAPVIDN
+489 IFQQAKSKTPAIDN
-504 QKVKAELLYNRLNL
+504 QRVKAELLYNQLNL

-525 YLIFGGILLFIACGE
+525 YLILGGILLFIACGE
-540 IIAEFKWGK
+540 IIADFKWGK
-549 KLSGVLISLLTL
+549 KVCGILIALLVI
-561 AFLVH
+561 AFLAH
-566 TAGVLLRWYISGHAP
+566 TSGVLLRWYISGRAP
-581 WSNAYESMI
+581 WANAYESMI

-623 VAGLNHMNPE
+623 VAGLNHLNPE

-656 YVFFALCAL
+656 YLFFALCAL
-665 TGLFNLV
+665 TGLFNLI
-672 LMNLLSATNRV
+672 LMSLLSATNRV

-691 LTLLNEMAMILGL
+691 FTLLNEMAMILGL

-751 PLLKGKTVWCFNLL
+751 PLLKGKTTWCFNLL

-790 GKTEGGDWLLWI
+790 GKTEGGDLLLWI
-802 WGAGLCVVLVL
+802 WGAGLCVVLAL
-813 GGFARHHCLSLNL
+813 GLFARRRLNTEV
-826 NFGRK
+826 
-831 N
+831 

>member
-1 MKLIRLIASPIL
+1 MKLIRLIASPVL

-26 TATFVENSYG
+26 AATFVENSYG
-36 PAISREYFYYAP
+36 PAVAREHFYYAP
-48 WFILLQLLQAVNLLS
+48 WFILLQLLQAVNLLA

-70 FKRISKGSLLFHG
+70 FKRISKGSLIFHG
-83 AFLFIWLGAAVTH
+83 AFVFIWLGAAVTH

-107 EGETVNSMMRDEG
+107 EGETVSSMMRDEG
-120 VGMGNASLPFSV
+120 AGMGNTSLPFSV
-132 ALNDFRLKR
+132 TLDDFRLQR

-155 VIKKANGD
+155 VIKKGD
-163 TQQATLSMN
+163 EAPVQATVRMN
-172 KVINV
+172 KVIDI
-177 DGYRLFQSSFDKDE
+177 DGYRLFQSSFDPDE
-191 LGTVLSVS
+191 QGTILSVS
-199 YDCPGMQLTY
+199 YDRPGMQLTY
-209 IGYFILFAGFVLT
+209 IGYFLLFAGFVLT
-222 LFSKRSRFGRLRKE
+222 LFSKKSRFGRLRRE
-236 LGEMKKNAPFCLLLF
+236 LGEMKKNMPVLLL
-251 LSISGVLGIFGTQ
+251 LALSGVAGGQ
-264 TLHAQQLSVPSG
+264 TVHAQQPCVSSQ
-276 HAEKFGS
+276 HAGKFGS
-283 LVVLNPNGRIEPVNS
+283 LVVLNPNGRLEPVNS
-298 YTSAILRKLHGSDK
+298 YTSAILRKLYGADK
-312 LKLHESSDKLKNYGS
+312 LNGIN
-327 EKQGTLTSDQFF
+327 SDQFF
-339 LNLLAF
+339 LNLLSF

-360 ELLQRFGRNDKY
+360 ELLQRFGRSGKY
-372 IAWQDVFDAEG
+372 IAWEDVFDSEG
-383 NYILTDEVNAIYD
+383 NYILTDEVNDIYA
-396 KPASERKRLDSD
+396 KPASERKRMDSD

-427 LPLFPVEGD
+427 LPLFPDEND
-436 TLGKWSSS
+436 AQGKWYSA
-444 GDDLTVF
+444 GDELNVF
-451 EGKDSLF
+451 QGKDSLF

-475 SGDWKEADKVVDMI
+475 TDNKIVGMMN
-489 HIFQQAKAQAPVIDN
+489 IFQQAKSKTPAIDN
-504 QKVKAELLYNRLNL
+504 QRVKAELLYNQLNL

-525 YLIFGGILLFIACGE
+525 YLILGGILLFIACGE
-540 IIAEFKWGK
+540 IIADFKWGK
-549 KLSGVLISLLTL
+549 KVCGILIALLVI
-561 AFLVH
+561 AFLAH
-566 TAGVLLRWYISGHAP
+566 TSGVLLRWYISGRAP
-581 WSNAYESMI
+581 WANAYESMI

-604 RRFRILPALAGL
+604 RWFRILPALAGL

-623 VAGLNHMNPE
+623 VAGLNHLNPE

-665 TGLFNLV
+665 TGLFNLI
-672 LMNLLSATNRV
+672 LMSLLSATNRV

-691 LTLLNEMAMILGL
+691 FTLLNEMAMILGL

-751 PLLKGKTVWCFNLL
+751 PLLKGKTTWCFNLL
-765 SVVAILS
+765 SVVAIFS

-790 GKTEGGDWLLWI
+790 GKTEGGDLLLWI
-802 WGAGLCVVLVL
+802 WGAGLCVVLAL
-813 GGFARHHCLSLNL
+813 GLFARRRLNTEV
-826 NFGRK
+826 
-831 N
+831 

>member
-1 MKLIRLIASPIL
+1 MKLIRLIASPVL

-26 TATFVENSYG
+26 AATFVENSYG
-36 PAISREYFYYAP
+36 PAVAREHFYYAP
-48 WFILLQLLQAVNLLS
+48 WFILLQLLQAVNLLV

-70 FKRISKGSLLFHG
+70 FKRISKGSLIFHG
-83 AFLFIWLGAAVTH
+83 AFVFIWLGAAVTH

-107 EGETVNSMMRDEG
+107 EGETVSNMMRDEG
-120 VGMGNASLPFSV
+120 AGMGNTSLPFSV
-132 ALNDFRLKR
+132 TLDDFRLQR

-155 VIKKANGD
+155 VIKKGD
-163 TQQATLSMN
+163 EAPVQATVRMN
-172 KVINV
+172 KVIDI
-177 DGYRLFQSSFDKDE
+177 DGYRLFQSSFDPDE
-191 LGTVLSVS
+191 QGTILSVS
-199 YDCPGMQLTY
+199 YDRPGMQLTY
-209 IGYFILFAGFVLT
+209 IGYFLLFAGFVLT
-222 LFSKRSRFGRLRKE
+222 LFSKKSRFGRLRRE
-236 LGEMKKNAPFCLLLF
+236 LGEMKKNMPYCVLF
-251 LSISGVLGIFGTQ
+251 LLALSGVAGGQ
-264 TLHAQQLSVPSG
+264 TVHAQQPCVSSQ
-276 HAEKFGS
+276 HAGKFGS
-283 LVVLNPNGRIEPVNS
+283 LVVLNPNGRLEPVNS
-298 YTSAILRKLHGSDK
+298 YTSAILRKLYGADK
-312 LKLHESSDKLKNYGS
+312 LNGIN
-327 EKQGTLTSDQFF
+327 SDQFF
-339 LNLLAF
+339 LNLLSF

-360 ELLQRFGRNDKY
+360 ELLQRFGRSGKY
-372 IAWQDVFDAEG
+372 IAWEDVFDSEG
-383 NYILTDEVNAIYD
+383 NYILTDEVNDIYA
-396 KPASERKRLDSD
+396 KPASERKRMDSD

-427 LPLFPVEGD
+427 LPLFPDEND
-436 TLGKWSSS
+436 AQGKWYSA
-444 GDDLTVF
+444 GDELNVF
-451 EGKDSLF
+451 QGKDSLF

-475 SGDWKEADKVVDMI
+475 SGNWEEADKIVGMMN
-489 HIFQQAKAQAPVIDN
+489 IFQQAKSKTPAIDN
-504 QKVKAELLYNRLNL
+504 QRVKAELLYNQLNL

-525 YLIFGGILLFIACGE
+525 YLILGGILLFIACGE
-540 IIAEFKWGK
+540 IIADFKWGK
-549 KLSGVLISLLTL
+549 KVCGILIALLVI
-561 AFLVH
+561 AFLAH
-566 TAGVLLRWYISGHAP
+566 TSGVLLRWYISGRAP
-581 WSNAYESMI
+581 WANAYESMI

-598 GGLLFA
+598 GGLLFV

-623 VAGLNHMNPE
+623 VAGLNHLNPE

-665 TGLFNLV
+665 TGLFNLI
-672 LMNLLSATNRV
+672 LMSLLSATNRV

-691 LTLLNEMAMILGL
+691 FTLLNEMAMILGL

-751 PLLKGKTVWCFNLL
+751 PLLKGKTTWCFNLL

-790 GKTEGGDWLLWI
+790 GKTEGGDLLLWI
-802 WGAGLCVVLVL
+802 WGAGLCVVLAL
-813 GGFARHHCLSLNL
+813 GLFARRRLNTEV
-826 NFGRK
+826 
-831 N
+831 

>member
-1 MKLIRLIASPIL
+1 M
-13 MYVLAGLYALILA
+13 
-26 TATFVENSYG
+26 ENSYG
-36 PAISREYFYYAP
+36 PAVAREHFYYAP
-48 WFILLQLLQAVNLLS
+48 WFILLQLLQAVNLLA

-70 FKRISKGSLLFHG
+70 FKRISKGSLIFHG
-83 AFLFIWLGAAVTH
+83 AFVFIWLGAAVTH

-107 EGETVNSMMRDEG
+107 EGETVSSMMHDEG
-120 VGMGNASLPFSV
+120 AGMGKTSLPFSV
-132 ALNDFRLKR
+132 TLDDFRLQR

-155 VIKKANGD
+155 VIKKGD
-163 TQQATLSMN
+163 EVPVQATVRMN
-172 KVINV
+172 KVIDI
-177 DGYRLFQSSFDKDE
+177 DGYRLFQSSFDPDE
-191 LGTVLSVS
+191 QGTILSVS
-199 YDCPGMQLTY
+199 YDRPGMQLTY
-209 IGYFILFAGFVLT
+209 IGYFLLFAGFVLT
-222 LFSKRSRFGRLRKE
+222 LFSKKSRFGRLRRE
-236 LGEMKKNAPFCLLLF
+236 LGEMKKNMPYCVLF
-251 LSISGVLGIFGTQ
+251 LLALSGVAGGQ
-264 TLHAQQLSVPSG
+264 TVHAQQPCVSSQ
-276 HAEKFGS
+276 HAGKFGS
-283 LVVLNPNGRIEPVNS
+283 LVVLNPNGRLEPVNS
-298 YTSAILRKLHGSDK
+298 YTSAILRKLYGADK
-312 LKLHESSDKLKNYGS
+312 LNGIN
-327 EKQGTLTSDQFF
+327 SDQFF
-339 LNLLAF
+339 LNLLSF

-360 ELLQRFGRNDKY
+360 ELLQRFGRSGKY
-372 IAWQDVFDAEG
+372 IAWEDVFDSEG
-383 NYILTDEVNAIYD
+383 NYILTDEVNDIYA
-396 KPASERKRLDSD
+396 KPASERKRMDSD

-427 LPLFPVEGD
+427 LPLFPDEND
-436 TLGKWSSS
+436 AQGKWYSA
-444 GDDLTVF
+444 GDELNVF
-451 EGKDSLF
+451 QGKDSLF

-475 SGDWKEADKVVDMI
+475 SGNWEEADKIVGMMN
-489 HIFQQAKAQAPVIDN
+489 IFQQAKSKTPAIDN
-504 QKVKAELLYNRLNL
+504 QRVKAELLYNQLNL

-525 YLIFGGILLFIACGE
+525 YLILGGILLFIACGE
-540 IIAEFKWGK
+540 IIADFKWGK
-549 KLSGVLISLLTL
+549 KVCGILIALLVI
-561 AFLVH
+561 AFLAH
-566 TAGVLLRWYISGHAP
+566 TSGVLLRWYISGRAP
-581 WSNAYESMI
+581 WANAYESMI

-623 VAGLNHMNPE
+623 VAGLNHLNPE

-665 TGLFNLV
+665 TGLFNLI
-672 LMNLLSATNRV
+672 LMSLLSATNRV

-691 LTLLNEMAMILGL
+691 FTLLNEMAMILGL

-751 PLLKGKTVWCFNLL
+751 PLLKGKTTWCFNLL

-790 GKTEGGDWLLWI
+790 GKTEGGDLLLWI
-802 WGAGLCVVLVL
+802 WGAGLCVVLAL
-813 GGFARHHCLSLNL
+813 GLFARRRLNTEV
-826 NFGRK
+826 
-831 N
+831 

>member
-1 MKLIRLIASPIL
+1 MKLIRLIASPVL

-26 TATFVENSYG
+26 AATFVENSYG
-36 PAISREYFYYAP
+36 PAVAREHFYYAP
-48 WFILLQLLQAVNLLS
+48 WFILLQLLQAVNLLA

-70 FKRISKGSLLFHG
+70 FKRISKGSLIFHG
-83 AFLFIWLGAAVTH
+83 AFVFIWLGAAVTH

-107 EGETVNSMMRDEG
+107 EGETVSSMMRDEG
-120 VGMGNASLPFSV
+120 AGMGNASLPFSV
-132 ALNDFRLKR
+132 TLDDFRLQR

-155 VIKKANGD
+155 VIKKGD
-163 TQQATLSMN
+163 ETPVQATVRMN
-172 KVINV
+172 KVIDI
-177 DGYRLFQSSFDKDE
+177 DGYRLFQSSFDPDE
-191 LGTVLSVS
+191 QGTILSVS
-199 YDCPGMQLTY
+199 YDRPGMQLTY
-209 IGYFILFAGFVLT
+209 IGYFLLFAGFVLT
-222 LFSKRSRFGRLRKE
+222 LFSKKSRFGRLRRE
-236 LGEMKKNAPFCLLLF
+236 LGEMKKNMPYCVLF
-251 LSISGVLGIFGTQ
+251 LLALSGVAGGQ
-264 TLHAQQLSVPSG
+264 TVHAQQPCVSSQ
-276 HAEKFGS
+276 HAGKFGS
-283 LVVLNPNGRIEPVNS
+283 LVVLNPNGRLEPVNS
-298 YTSAILRKLHGSDK
+298 YTSAILRKLYGADK
-312 LKLHESSDKLKNYGS
+312 LNGIN
-327 EKQGTLTSDQFF
+327 SDQFF
-339 LNLLAF
+339 LNLLSF

-360 ELLQRFGRNDKY
+360 ELLQRFGRSGKY
-372 IAWQDVFDAEG
+372 IAWEDVFDSEG
-383 NYILTDEVNAIYD
+383 NYILTDEVNDIYA
-396 KPASERKRLDSD
+396 KPASERKRMDSD

-427 LPLFPVEGD
+427 LPLFPDEND
-436 TLGKWSSS
+436 AQGKWYSA
-444 GDDLTVF
+444 GDELNVF
-451 EGKDSLF
+451 QGKDSLF

-475 SGDWKEADKVVDMI
+475 SGNWEEADKIVGMMN
-489 HIFQQAKAQAPVIDN
+489 IFQQAKSKTPAIDN
-504 QKVKAELLYNRLNL
+504 QRVKAELLYNQLNL

-525 YLIFGGILLFIACGE
+525 YLILGGILLFIACGE
-540 IIAEFKWGK
+540 IIADFKWGK
-549 KLSGVLISLLTL
+549 KVCGILIALLVI
-561 AFLVH
+561 AFLAH
-566 TAGVLLRWYISGHAP
+566 TSGVLLRWYISGRAP
-581 WSNAYESMI
+581 WANAYESMI

-604 RRFRILPALAGL
+604 RRVRILPALAGL

-623 VAGLNHMNPE
+623 VAGLNHLNPE

-665 TGLFNLV
+665 TGLFNLI
-672 LMNLLSATNRV
+672 LMSLLSATNRV

-691 LTLLNEMAMILGL
+691 FTLLNEMAMILGL

-751 PLLKGKTVWCFNLL
+751 PLLKGKTTWCFNLL

-790 GKTEGGDWLLWI
+790 GKTEGGDLLLWI
-802 WGAGLCVVLVL
+802 WGAGLCVVLAL
-813 GGFARHHCLSLNL
+813 GLFARRRLNTEV
-826 NFGRK
+826 
-831 N
+831 

>member
-1 MKLIRLIASPIL
+1 MKLIRLIASPVL

-26 TATFVENSYG
+26 AATFVENSYG
-36 PAISREYFYYAP
+36 PAVAREHFYYAP
-48 WFILLQLLQAVNLLS
+48 WFILLQLLQAVNLLV

-70 FKRISKGSLLFHG
+70 FKRISKGSLIFHG
-83 AFLFIWLGAAVTH
+83 AFVFIWLGAAVTH

-107 EGETVNSMMRDEG
+107 EGETVSSMMHDEG
-120 VGMGNASLPFSV
+120 AGMGKTSLPFSV
-132 ALNDFRLKR
+132 TLDDFRLQR

-155 VIKKANGD
+155 VIKKGD
-163 TQQATLSMN
+163 EAPVQATVRMN
-172 KVINV
+172 KVIDI
-177 DGYRLFQSSFDKDE
+177 DGYRLFQSSFDPDE
-191 LGTVLSVS
+191 QGTILSVS
-199 YDCPGMQLTY
+199 YDRPGMQLTY
-209 IGYFILFAGFVLT
+209 IGYFLLFAGFVLT
-222 LFSKRSRFGRLRKE
+222 LFSKKSRFGRLRRE
-236 LGEMKKNAPFCLLLF
+236 LGEMKKNMPYCVLF
-251 LSISGVLGIFGTQ
+251 LLALSGVAGGQ
-264 TLHAQQLSVPSG
+264 TVHAQQPCVSSQ
-276 HAEKFGS
+276 HAGKFGS
-283 LVVLNPNGRIEPVNS
+283 LVVLNPNGRLEPVNS
-298 YTSAILRKLHGSDK
+298 YTSAILRKLYGADK
-312 LKLHESSDKLKNYGS
+312 LNGIN
-327 EKQGTLTSDQFF
+327 SDQFF
-339 LNLLAF
+339 LNLLSF

-360 ELLQRFGRNDKY
+360 ELLQRFGRSGKY
-372 IAWQDVFDAEG
+372 IAWEDVFDSEG
-383 NYILTDEVNAIYD
+383 NYILTDEVNDIYA
-396 KPASERKRLDSD
+396 KPASERKRMDSD

-427 LPLFPVEGD
+427 LPLFPDEND
-436 TLGKWSSS
+436 AQGKWYSA
-444 GDDLTVF
+444 GDELNVF
-451 EGKDSLF
+451 QGKDSLF

-475 SGDWKEADKVVDMI
+475 SGNWEEADKIVGMMN
-489 HIFQQAKAQAPVIDN
+489 IFQQAKSKTPAIDN
-504 QKVKAELLYNRLNL
+504 QRVKAELLYNQLNL

-525 YLIFGGILLFIACGE
+525 YLILGGILLFIACGE
-540 IIAEFKWGK
+540 IIADFKWGK
-549 KLSGVLISLLTL
+549 KVCGILIALLVI
-561 AFLVH
+561 AFLAH
-566 TAGVLLRWYISGHAP
+566 TSGVLLRWYISGRAP
-581 WSNAYESMI
+581 WANAYESMI

-623 VAGLNHMNPE
+623 VAGLNHLNPE

-665 TGLFNLV
+665 TGLFNLI
-672 LMNLLSATNRV
+672 LMSLLSATNRV

-691 LTLLNEMAMILGL
+691 FTLLNEMAMILGL

-751 PLLKGKTVWCFNLL
+751 PLLKGKTTWCFNLL

-790 GKTEGGDWLLWI
+790 GKTEGGDLLLWI
-802 WGAGLCVVLVL
+802 WGAGLCVVLAL
-813 GGFARHHCLSLNL
+813 GLFARRRLNTEV
-826 NFGRK
+826 
-831 N
+831 

>member
-1 MKLIRLIASPIL
+1 MKLIRLIASPVL

-26 TATFVENSYG
+26 AATFVENSYG
-36 PAISREYFYYAP
+36 PAVAREHFYYAP
-48 WFILLQLLQAVNLLS
+48 WFILLQLLQAVNLLA

-70 FKRISKGSLLFHG
+70 FKRISKGSLIFHG
-83 AFLFIWLGAAVTH
+83 AFVFIWLGAAVTH

-107 EGETVNSMMRDEG
+107 EGETVSSMMHDEG
-120 VGMGNASLPFSV
+120 AGMGKTSLPFSV
-132 ALNDFRLKR
+132 TLDDFRLQR

-155 VIKKANGD
+155 VIKKGD
-163 TQQATLSMN
+163 EAPVQATVRMN
-172 KVINV
+172 KVIDI
-177 DGYRLFQSSFDKDE
+177 DGYRLFQSSFDPDE
-191 LGTVLSVS
+191 QGTILSVS
-199 YDCPGMQLTY
+199 YDRPGMQLTY
-209 IGYFILFAGFVLT
+209 IGYFLLFAGFVLT
-222 LFSKRSRFGRLRKE
+222 LFCKKSRFGRLRRE
-236 LGEMKKNAPFCLLLF
+236 LGEMKKNMPYCVLF
-251 LSISGVLGIFGTQ
+251 LLALSGVAGGQ
-264 TLHAQQLSVPSG
+264 TVHAQQPCVSSQ
-276 HAEKFGS
+276 HAGKFGS
-283 LVVLNPNGRIEPVNS
+283 LVVLNPNGRLEPVNS
-298 YTSAILRKLHGSDK
+298 YTSAILRKLYGADK
-312 LKLHESSDKLKNYGS
+312 LNGIN
-327 EKQGTLTSDQFF
+327 SDQFF
-339 LNLLAF
+339 LNLLSF

-360 ELLQRFGRNDKY
+360 ELLQRFGRSGKY
-372 IAWQDVFDAEG
+372 IAWEDVFDSEG
-383 NYILTDEVNAIYD
+383 NYILTDEVNDIYA
-396 KPASERKRLDSD
+396 KPASERKRMDSD

-427 LPLFPVEGD
+427 LPLFPDEND
-436 TLGKWSSS
+436 AQGKWYSA
-444 GDDLTVF
+444 GDELNVF
-451 EGKDSLF
+451 QGKDSLF

-475 SGDWKEADKVVDMI
+475 SGNWEEADKIVGMMN
-489 HIFQQAKAQAPVIDN
+489 IFQQAKSKTPAIDN
-504 QKVKAELLYNRLNL
+504 QRVKAELLYNQLNL

-525 YLIFGGILLFIACGE
+525 YLILGGILLFIACGE
-540 IIAEFKWGK
+540 IIADFKWGK
-549 KLSGVLISLLTL
+549 KVCGILIALLVI
-561 AFLVH
+561 AFLAH
-566 TAGVLLRWYISGHAP
+566 TSGVLLRWYISGRAP
-581 WSNAYESMI
+581 WANAYESMI

-623 VAGLNHMNPE
+623 VAGLNHLNPE

-665 TGLFNLV
+665 TGLFNLI
-672 LMNLLSATNRV
+672 LMSLLSATNRV

-691 LTLLNEMAMILGL
+691 FTLLNEMAMILGL

-751 PLLKGKTVWCFNLL
+751 PLLKGKTTWCFNLL

-790 GKTEGGDWLLWI
+790 GKTEGGDLLLWI
-802 WGAGLCVVLVL
+802 WGAELCVVLAL
-813 GGFARHHCLSLNL
+813 GLFARRRLNTEV
-826 NFGRK
+826 
-831 N
+831 

>member
-1 MKLIRLIASPIL
+1 MKLIRLIASPVL

-26 TATFVENSYG
+26 AATFVENSYG
-36 PAISREYFYYAP
+36 PAVAREHFYYAP
-48 WFILLQLLQAVNLLS
+48 WFILLQLLQAVNLLV

-70 FKRISKGSLLFHG
+70 FKRISKGSLIFHG
-83 AFLFIWLGAAVTH
+83 AFVFIWLGAAVTH

-107 EGETVNSMMRDEG
+107 EGETVSNMMRDEG
-120 VGMGNASLPFSV
+120 AGMGNTSLPFSV
-132 ALNDFRLKR
+132 TLDDFRLQR

-155 VIKKANGD
+155 VIKKGD
-163 TQQATLSMN
+163 EAPVQATVRMN
-172 KVINV
+172 KVIDI
-177 DGYRLFQSSFDKDE
+177 DGYRLFQSSFDPDE
-191 LGTVLSVS
+191 QGTILSVS
-199 YDCPGMQLTY
+199 YDRPGMQLTY
-209 IGYFILFAGFVLT
+209 IGYFLLFAGFVLT
-222 LFSKRSRFGRLRKE
+222 LFSKKSRFGRLRRE
-236 LGEMKKNAPFCLLLF
+236 LGEMKKNMPYCVLF
-251 LSISGVLGIFGTQ
+251 LLALSGVAGGQ
-264 TLHAQQLSVPSG
+264 TVHAQQPCVSSQ
-276 HAEKFGS
+276 HAGKFGS
-283 LVVLNPNGRIEPVNS
+283 LVVLNPNGRLEPVNS
-298 YTSAILRKLHGSDK
+298 YTPAILRKLYGADK
-312 LKLHESSDKLKNYGS
+312 LNGIN
-327 EKQGTLTSDQFF
+327 SDQFF
-339 LNLLAF
+339 LNLLSF

-360 ELLQRFGRNDKY
+360 ELLQRFGRSGKY
-372 IAWQDVFDAEG
+372 IAWEDVFDSEG
-383 NYILTDEVNAIYD
+383 NYILTDEVNDIYA
-396 KPASERKRLDSD
+396 KPASERKRMDSD

-427 LPLFPVEGD
+427 LPLFPDEND
-436 TLGKWSSS
+436 AQGKWYSA
-444 GDDLTVF
+444 GDELNVF
-451 EGKDSLF
+451 QGKDSLF

-475 SGDWKEADKVVDMI
+475 SGNWEEADKIVGMMN
-489 HIFQQAKAQAPVIDN
+489 IFQQAKSKTPAIDN
-504 QKVKAELLYNRLNL
+504 QRVKAELLYNQLNL

-525 YLIFGGILLFIACGE
+525 YLILGGILLFIACGE
-540 IIAEFKWGK
+540 IIADFKWGK
-549 KLSGVLISLLTL
+549 KVCGILIALLVI
-561 AFLVH
+561 AFLAH
-566 TAGVLLRWYISGHAP
+566 TSGVLLRWYISGRAP
-581 WSNAYESMI
+581 WANAYESMI

-623 VAGLNHMNPE
+623 VAGLNHLNPE

-665 TGLFNLV
+665 TGLFNLI
-672 LMNLLSATNRV
+672 LMSLLSATNRV

-691 LTLLNEMAMILGL
+691 FTLLNEMAMILGL

-751 PLLKGKTVWCFNLL
+751 PLLKGKTTWCFNLL

-790 GKTEGGDWLLWI
+790 GKTEGGDLLLWI
-802 WGAGLCVVLVL
+802 WGAGLCVVLAL
-813 GGFARHHCLSLNL
+813 GLFARRRLNTEV
-826 NFGRK
+826 
-831 N
+831 

>member
-1 MKLIRLIASPIL
+1 MKLIRLIASPVL

-26 TATFVENSYG
+26 AATFVENSYG
-36 PAISREYFYYAP
+36 PAVAREHFYYAP
-48 WFILLQLLQAVNLLS
+48 WFILLQLLQAVNLLA

-70 FKRISKGSLLFHG
+70 FKRISKGSLIFHG
-83 AFLFIWLGAAVTH
+83 AFVFIWLGAAVTH

-107 EGETVNSMMRDEG
+107 EGETVSSMMHDEG
-120 VGMGNASLPFSV
+120 AGMGKTSLPFSV
-132 ALNDFRLKR
+132 TLDDFRLQR
-141 YPGSHSPM
+141 YLGSHSPM

-155 VIKKANGD
+155 VIKKGD
-163 TQQATLSMN
+163 EAPVQATVRMN
-172 KVINV
+172 KVIDI
-177 DGYRLFQSSFDKDE
+177 DGYRLFQSSFDPDE
-191 LGTVLSVS
+191 QGTILSVS
-199 YDCPGMQLTY
+199 YDRPGMQLTY
-209 IGYFILFAGFVLT
+209 IGYFLLFAGFVLT
-222 LFSKRSRFGRLRKE
+222 LFSKKSRFGRLRRE
-236 LGEMKKNAPFCLLLF
+236 LGEMKKNMPYCVLF
-251 LSISGVLGIFGTQ
+251 LLALSGVAGGQ
-264 TLHAQQLSVPSG
+264 TVHAQQPCVSSQ
-276 HAEKFGS
+276 HAGKFGS
-283 LVVLNPNGRIEPVNS
+283 LVVLNPNGRLEPVNS
-298 YTSAILRKLHGSDK
+298 YTSAILRKLYGADK
-312 LKLHESSDKLKNYGS
+312 LNGIN
-327 EKQGTLTSDQFF
+327 SDQFF
-339 LNLLAF
+339 LNLLSF

-360 ELLQRFGRNDKY
+360 ELLQRFGRSGKY
-372 IAWQDVFDAEG
+372 IAWEDVFDSEG
-383 NYILTDEVNAIYD
+383 NYILTDEVNDIYA
-396 KPASERKRLDSD
+396 KPASERKRMDSD

-427 LPLFPVEGD
+427 LPLFPDEND
-436 TLGKWSSS
+436 AQGKWYSA
-444 GDDLTVF
+444 GDELNVF
-451 EGKDSLF
+451 QGKDSLF

-475 SGDWKEADKVVDMI
+475 SGNWEEADKIVGMMN
-489 HIFQQAKAQAPVIDN
+489 IFQQAKSKTPAIDN
-504 QKVKAELLYNRLNL
+504 QRVKAELLYNQLNL

-525 YLIFGGILLFIACGE
+525 YLILGGILLFIACGE
-540 IIAEFKWGK
+540 IIADFKWGK
-549 KLSGVLISLLTL
+549 KVCGILIALLVI
-561 AFLVH
+561 AFLAH
-566 TAGVLLRWYISGHAP
+566 TSGVLLRWYISGRAP
-581 WSNAYESMI
+581 WANAYESMI

-623 VAGLNHMNPE
+623 VAGLNHLNPE

-665 TGLFNLV
+665 TGLFNLI
-672 LMNLLSATNRV
+672 LMSLLSATNRV

-691 LTLLNEMAMILGL
+691 FTLLNEMAMILGL

-751 PLLKGKTVWCFNLL
+751 PLLKGKTTWCFNLL

-790 GKTEGGDWLLWI
+790 GKTEGGDLLLWI
-802 WGAGLCVVLVL
+802 WGAGLCVVLAL
-813 GGFARHHCLSLNL
+813 GLFARRRLNTEV
-826 NFGRK
+826 
-831 N
+831 

>member
-1 MKLIRLIASPIL
+1 MKLIRLIASPVL

-26 TATFVENSYG
+26 AATFVENSYG
-36 PAISREYFYYAP
+36 PAVAREHFYYAP
-48 WFILLQLLQAVNLLS
+48 WFILLQLLQAVNLLA

-70 FKRISKGSLLFHG
+70 FKRISKGSLIFHG
-83 AFLFIWLGAAVTH
+83 AFVFIWLGAAVTH

-107 EGETVNSMMRDEG
+107 ERETVSSMMRDEG
-120 VGMGNASLPFSV
+120 AGMGNTSLPFSV
-132 ALNDFRLKR
+132 TLDDFRLQR

-155 VIKKANGD
+155 VIKKGD
-163 TQQATLSMN
+163 EAPVQATVRMN
-172 KVINV
+172 KVIDI
-177 DGYRLFQSSFDKDE
+177 DGYRLFQSSFDPDE
-191 LGTVLSVS
+191 QGTILSVS
-199 YDCPGMQLTY
+199 YDRPGMQLTY
-209 IGYFILFAGFVLT
+209 IGYFLLFAGFVLT
-222 LFSKRSRFGRLRKE
+222 LFSKKSRFGRLRRE
-236 LGEMKKNAPFCLLLF
+236 LGEMKKNMPYCVLLL
-251 LSISGVLGIFGTQ
+251 LALSGVAGGQ
-264 TLHAQQLSVPSG
+264 TVHAQQPCVSSQ
-276 HAEKFGS
+276 HAGKFGS
-283 LVVLNPNGRIEPVNS
+283 LVVLNPNGRLEPVNS
-298 YTSAILRKLHGSDK
+298 YTSAILRKLYGADK
-312 LKLHESSDKLKNYGS
+312 LNGIN
-327 EKQGTLTSDQFF
+327 SDQFF
-339 LNLLAF
+339 LNLLSF

-360 ELLQRFGRNDKY
+360 ELLQRFGRSGKY
-372 IAWQDVFDAEG
+372 IAWEDVFDSEG
-383 NYILTDEVNAIYD
+383 NYILTDEVNDIYA
-396 KPASERKRLDSD
+396 KPASERKRMDSD

-427 LPLFPVEGD
+427 LPLFPDEND
-436 TLGKWSSS
+436 AQGKWYSA
-444 GDDLTVF
+444 GDELNVF
-451 EGKDSLF
+451 QGKDSLF

-466 IYELGNGVR
+466 IYELGNGAR
-475 SGDWKEADKVVDMI
+475 SGNWGEADKIVGMMN
-489 HIFQQAKAQAPVIDN
+489 IFQQAKSKTPAIDN
-504 QKVKAELLYNRLNL
+504 QRVKAELLYNQLNL

-525 YLIFGGILLFIACGE
+525 YLILGGILLFIACGE
-540 IIAEFKWGK
+540 IIADFKWGK
-549 KLSGVLISLLTL
+549 KVCGILIALLVI
-561 AFLVH
+561 AFLAH
-566 TAGVLLRWYISGHAP
+566 TSGVLLRWYISGRAP
-581 WSNAYESMI
+581 WANAYESMI

-623 VAGLNHMNPE
+623 VAGLNHLNPE

-665 TGLFNLV
+665 TGLFNLI
-672 LMNLLSATNRV
+672 LMSLLSATNRV

-691 LTLLNEMAMILGL
+691 FTLLNEMAMILGL

-751 PLLKGKTVWCFNLL
+751 PLLKGKTTWCFNLL
-765 SVVAILS
+765 SVIAILS

-790 GKTEGGDWLLWI
+790 GKTEGGDLLLWI
-802 WGAGLCVVLVL
+802 WGAGLCVVLAL
-813 GGFARHHCLSLNL
+813 GLFARRRLNTEV
-826 NFGRK
+826 
-831 N
+831 

>member
-1 MKLIRLIASPIL
+1 MKLIRLIASPVL

-26 TATFVENSYG
+26 AATFVENSYG
-36 PAISREYFYYAP
+36 PAAAREHFYYAP
-48 WFILLQLLQAVNLLS
+48 WFILLQLLQAVNLLA

-70 FKRISKGSLLFHG
+70 FKRISKGSLIFHG
-83 AFLFIWLGAAVTH
+83 AFVFIWLGAAVTH

-107 EGETVNSMMRDEG
+107 EGETVSSMMRDDG
-120 VGMGNASLPFSV
+120 AGMGNASLPFSV
-132 ALNDFRLKR
+132 TLDDFRLQR

-155 VIKKANGD
+155 VIKKGD
-163 TQQATLSMN
+163 EAPVQATVRMN
-172 KVINV
+172 KVIDI
-177 DGYRLFQSSFDKDE
+177 DGYRLFQSSFDPDE
-191 LGTVLSVS
+191 QGTILSVS
-199 YDCPGMQLTY
+199 YDRPGMQLTY
-209 IGYFILFAGFVLT
+209 IGYFLLFAGFVLT
-222 LFSKRSRFGRLRKE
+222 LFSKKSRFGRLRRE
-236 LGEMKKNAPFCLLLF
+236 LGEMKKNMPYCVLF
-251 LSISGVLGIFGTQ
+251 LLALSGVAGGQ
-264 TLHAQQLSVPSG
+264 TVHAQQPCVSSQ
-276 HAEKFGS
+276 HAGKFGS
-283 LVVLNPNGRIEPVNS
+283 LVVLNPNGRLEPVNS
-298 YTSAILRKLHGSDK
+298 YTSAILRKLYGADK
-312 LKLHESSDKLKNYGS
+312 LNGIN
-327 EKQGTLTSDQFF
+327 SDQFF
-339 LNLLAF
+339 LNLLSF

-360 ELLQRFGRNDKY
+360 ELLQRFGRSGKY
-372 IAWQDVFDAEG
+372 IAWEDVFDSEG
-383 NYILTDEVNAIYD
+383 NYILTDEVNDIYA
-396 KPASERKRLDSD
+396 KPASERKRMDSD

-427 LPLFPVEGD
+427 LPLFPDEND
-436 TLGKWSSS
+436 AQGKWYSA
-444 GDDLTVF
+444 GDELNVF
-451 EGKDSLF
+451 QGKDSLF

-475 SGDWKEADKVVDMI
+475 SGNWEEADKIVGMMN
-489 HIFQQAKAQAPVIDN
+489 IFQQAKSKTPAIDN
-504 QKVKAELLYNRLNL
+504 QRVKAELLYNQLNL

-525 YLIFGGILLFIACGE
+525 YLILGGILLFIACGE
-540 IIAEFKWGK
+540 IIADFKWGK
-549 KLSGVLISLLTL
+549 KVCGILIALLVI
-561 AFLVH
+561 AFLAH
-566 TAGVLLRWYISGHAP
+566 TSGVLLRWYISGRAP
-581 WSNAYESMI
+581 WANAYESMI

-623 VAGLNHMNPE
+623 VAGLNHLNPE

-665 TGLFNLV
+665 TGLFNLI
-672 LMNLLSATNRV
+672 LMSLLSATNRV

-691 LTLLNEMAMILGL
+691 FTLLNEMAMILGL

-751 PLLKGKTVWCFNLL
+751 PLLKGKTTWCFNLL

-790 GKTEGGDWLLWI
+790 GKTEGGDLLLWI
-802 WGAGLCVVLVL
+802 WGAGLCVVLAL
-813 GGFARHHCLSLNL
+813 GLFARRRLNTEV
-826 NFGRK
+826 
-831 N
+831 

>member
-1 MKLIRLIASPIL
+1 MKLIRLIASPVL

-26 TATFVENSYG
+26 PATFVENSYG
-36 PAISREYFYYAP
+36 PAAAREHFYYAP
-48 WFILLQLLQAVNLLS
+48 WFILLQLLQAVNLLA

-70 FKRISKGSLLFHG
+70 FKRISKGSLIFHG
-83 AFLFIWLGAAVTH
+83 AFVFIWLGAAVTH

-107 EGETVNSMMRDEG
+107 EGETVSSMMRDEG
-120 VGMGNASLPFSV
+120 AGMGNASLPFSV
-132 ALNDFRLKR
+132 TLDDFRLQR

-155 VIKKANGD
+155 VIKKGD
-163 TQQATLSMN
+163 EAPVQATVRMN
-172 KVINV
+172 KVIDI
-177 DGYRLFQSSFDKDE
+177 DGYRLFQSSFDPDE
-191 LGTVLSVS
+191 QGTILSVS
-199 YDCPGMQLTY
+199 YDRPGMQLTY
-209 IGYFILFAGFVLT
+209 IGYFLLFAGFVLT
-222 LFSKRSRFGRLRKE
+222 LFSKKSRFGRLRRE
-236 LGEMKKNAPFCLLLF
+236 LGEMKKNMPYCVLF
-251 LSISGVLGIFGTQ
+251 LLALSGVAGGQ
-264 TLHAQQLSVPSG
+264 TVHAQQPCVSSQ
-276 HAEKFGS
+276 HAGKFGS
-283 LVVLNPNGRIEPVNS
+283 LVVLNPNGRLEPVNS
-298 YTSAILRKLHGSDK
+298 YTSAILRKLYGADK
-312 LKLHESSDKLKNYGS
+312 LNGIN
-327 EKQGTLTSDQFF
+327 SDQFF
-339 LNLLAF
+339 LNLLSF

-360 ELLQRFGRNDKY
+360 ELLQRFGRSGKY
-372 IAWQDVFDAEG
+372 IAWEDVFDSEG
-383 NYILTDEVNAIYD
+383 NYILTDEVNDIYA
-396 KPASERKRLDSD
+396 KPASERKRMDSD

-427 LPLFPVEGD
+427 LPLFPDEND
-436 TLGKWSSS
+436 AQGKWYSA
-444 GDDLTVF
+444 GDELNVF
-451 EGKDSLF
+451 QGKDSLF

-475 SGDWKEADKVVDMI
+475 SGNWEEADKIVGMMN
-489 HIFQQAKAQAPVIDN
+489 IFQQAKSKTPAIDN
-504 QKVKAELLYNRLNL
+504 QRVKAELLYNQLNL

-525 YLIFGGILLFIACGE
+525 YLILGGILLFIACGE
-540 IIAEFKWGK
+540 IIADFKWGK
-549 KLSGVLISLLTL
+549 KVCGILIALLVI
-561 AFLVH
+561 AFLAH
-566 TAGVLLRWYISGHAP
+566 TSGVLLRWYISGRAP
-581 WSNAYESMI
+581 WANAYESMI

-623 VAGLNHMNPE
+623 VAGLNHLNPE

-665 TGLFNLV
+665 TGLFNLI
-672 LMNLLSATNRV
+672 LMSLLSATNRV

-691 LTLLNEMAMILGL
+691 FTLLNEMAMILGL

-751 PLLKGKTVWCFNLL
+751 PLLKGKTTWCFNLL

-790 GKTEGGDWLLWI
+790 GKTEGGDLLLWI
-802 WGAGLCVVLVL
+802 WGAGLCVVLAL
-813 GGFARHHCLSLNL
+813 GLFARRRLNTEV
-826 NFGRK
+826 
-831 N
+831 

>member
-1 MKLIRLIASPIL
+1 MKLIRLIASPVL
-13 MYVLAGLYALILA
+13 MYVLAGLYALIFAAA
-26 TATFVENSYG
+26 TILGKTYG
-36 PAISREYFYYAP
+36 PAVAREHFYYAP
-48 WFILLQLLQAVNLLS
+48 WFILLQLLQAVNLLV

-70 FKRISKGSLLFHG
+70 FKRISKGSLIFHG
-83 AFLFIWLGAAVTH
+83 AFVFIWLGAAVTH

-107 EGETVNSMMRDEG
+107 EGETVSNMMRDEG
-120 VGMGNASLPFSV
+120 AGMGNTSLPFSV
-132 ALNDFRLKR
+132 TLDDFRLQR

-155 VIKKANGD
+155 VIKKGD
-163 TQQATLSMN
+163 EAPVQATVRMN
-172 KVINV
+172 KVIDI
-177 DGYRLFQSSFDKDE
+177 DGYRLFQSSFDPDE
-191 LGTVLSVS
+191 QGTILSVS
-199 YDCPGMQLTY
+199 YDRPGMQLTY
-209 IGYFILFAGFVLT
+209 IGYFLLFAGFVLT
-222 LFSKRSRFGRLRKE
+222 LFSKKSRFGRLRRE
-236 LGEMKKNAPFCLLLF
+236 LGEMKKNMPYCVLF
-251 LSISGVLGIFGTQ
+251 LLALSGVAGGQ
-264 TLHAQQLSVPSG
+264 TVHAQQPCVSSQ
-276 HAEKFGS
+276 HAGKFGS
-283 LVVLNPNGRIEPVNS
+283 LVVLNPNGRLEPVNS
-298 YTSAILRKLHGSDK
+298 YTSAILRKLYGADK
-312 LKLHESSDKLKNYGS
+312 LNGIN
-327 EKQGTLTSDQFF
+327 SDQFF
-339 LNLLAF
+339 LNLLSF

-360 ELLQRFGRNDKY
+360 ELLQRFGRSGKY
-372 IAWQDVFDAEG
+372 IAWEDVFDSEG
-383 NYILTDEVNAIYD
+383 NYILTDEVNDIYA
-396 KPASERKRLDSD
+396 KPASERKRMDSD

-427 LPLFPVEGD
+427 LPLFPDEND
-436 TLGKWSSS
+436 AQGKWYSA
-444 GDDLTVF
+444 GDELNVF
-451 EGKDSLF
+451 QGKDSLF

-475 SGDWKEADKVVDMI
+475 SGNWEEADKIVGMMN
-489 HIFQQAKAQAPVIDN
+489 IFQQAKSKTPAIDN
-504 QKVKAELLYNRLNL
+504 QRVKAELLYNQLNL

-525 YLIFGGILLFIACGE
+525 YLILGGILLFIACGE
-540 IIAEFKWGK
+540 IIADFKWGK
-549 KLSGVLISLLTL
+549 KVCGILIALLVI
-561 AFLVH
+561 AFLAH
-566 TAGVLLRWYISGHAP
+566 TSGVLLRWYISGRAP
-581 WSNAYESMI
+581 WANAYESMI

-623 VAGLNHMNPE
+623 VAGLNHLNPE

-665 TGLFNLV
+665 TGLFNLI
-672 LMNLLSATNRV
+672 LMSLLSATNRV

-691 LTLLNEMAMILGL
+691 FTLLNEMAMILGL

-751 PLLKGKTVWCFNLL
+751 PLLKGKTTWCFNLL

-790 GKTEGGDWLLWI
+790 GKTEGGDLLLWI
-802 WGAGLCVVLVL
+802 WGAGLCVVLAL
-813 GGFARHHCLSLNL
+813 GLFARRRLNTEV
-826 NFGRK
+826 
-831 N
+831 

>member
-1 MKLIRLIASPIL
+1 MKLIRLIASPVL

-26 TATFVENSYG
+26 AATFVENSYG
-36 PAISREYFYYAP
+36 PAVAREHFYYAP
-48 WFILLQLLQAVNLLS
+48 WFILLQLLQAVNLLA

-70 FKRISKGSLLFHG
+70 FKRISKGSLIFHG
-83 AFLFIWLGAAVTH
+83 AFVFIWLGAAVTH

-107 EGETVNSMMRDEG
+107 EGETVSSMMHDEG
-120 VGMGNASLPFSV
+120 AGMGKTSLPFSV
-132 ALNDFRLKR
+132 TLDDFRLQR
-141 YPGSHSPM
+141 YPGSHSPI

-155 VIKKANGD
+155 VIKKGD
-163 TQQATLSMN
+163 EVPVQATVRMN
-172 KVINV
+172 KVIDI
-177 DGYRLFQSSFDKDE
+177 DGYRLFQSSFDPDE
-191 LGTVLSVS
+191 QGTILSVS
-199 YDCPGMQLTY
+199 YDRPGMQLTY
-209 IGYFILFAGFVLT
+209 IGYFLLFAGFVLT
-222 LFSKRSRFGRLRKE
+222 LFSKKSRFGRLRRE
-236 LGEMKKNAPFCLLLF
+236 LGEMKKNMPYCVLF
-251 LSISGVLGIFGTQ
+251 LLALSGVAGGQ
-264 TLHAQQLSVPSG
+264 TVHAQQPCVSSQ
-276 HAEKFGS
+276 HAGKFGS
-283 LVVLNPNGRIEPVNS
+283 LVVLNPNGRLEPVNS
-298 YTSAILRKLHGSDK
+298 YTSAILRKLYGADK
-312 LKLHESSDKLKNYGS
+312 LNGIN
-327 EKQGTLTSDQFF
+327 SDQFF
-339 LNLLAF
+339 LNLLSF

-360 ELLQRFGRNDKY
+360 ELLQRFGRSGKY
-372 IAWQDVFDAEG
+372 IAWEDVFDSEG
-383 NYILTDEVNAIYD
+383 NYILTDEVNDIYA
-396 KPASERKRLDSD
+396 KPASERKRMDSD

-427 LPLFPVEGD
+427 LPLFPDEND
-436 TLGKWSSS
+436 AQGKWYSA
-444 GDDLTVF
+444 GDELNVF
-451 EGKDSLF
+451 QGKDSLF

-475 SGDWKEADKVVDMI
+475 SGNWEEADKIVGMMN
-489 HIFQQAKAQAPVIDN
+489 IFQQAKSKTPAIDN
-504 QKVKAELLYNRLNL
+504 QRVKAELLYNQLNL

-525 YLIFGGILLFIACGE
+525 YLILGGILLFIACGE
-540 IIAEFKWGK
+540 IIADFKWGK
-549 KLSGVLISLLTL
+549 KVCGILIALLVI
-561 AFLVH
+561 AFLAH
-566 TAGVLLRWYISGHAP
+566 TSGVLLRWYISGRAP
-581 WSNAYESMI
+581 WANAYESMI

-623 VAGLNHMNPE
+623 VAGLNHLNPE

-665 TGLFNLV
+665 TGLFNLI
-672 LMNLLSATNRV
+672 LMSLLSATNRV

-691 LTLLNEMAMILGL
+691 FTLLNEMAMILGL

-751 PLLKGKTVWCFNLL
+751 PLLKGKTTWCFNLL

-790 GKTEGGDWLLWI
+790 GKTEGGDLLLWI
-802 WGAGLCVVLVL
+802 WGAGLCVVLAL
-813 GGFARHHCLSLNL
+813 GLFARRRLNTEV
-826 NFGRK
+826 
-831 N
+831 

>member
-1 MKLIRLIASPIL
+1 MKLIRLIASPVL

-26 TATFVENSYG
+26 AATFVENSYG
-36 PAISREYFYYAP
+36 PAAAREHFYYAP
-48 WFILLQLLQAVNLLS
+48 WFILLQLLQAVNLLA

-70 FKRISKGSLLFHG
+70 FKRISKGSLIFHG
-83 AFLFIWLGAAVTH
+83 AFVFIWLGAAVTH

-107 EGETVNSMMRDEG
+107 EGETVSSMMRDEG
-120 VGMGNASLPFSV
+120 AGMGNASLPFSV
-132 ALNDFRLKR
+132 TLDDFRLQR

-155 VIKKANGD
+155 VIKKGD
-163 TQQATLSMN
+163 EAPVQATVRMN
-172 KVINV
+172 KVIDI
-177 DGYRLFQSSFDKDE
+177 DGYRLFQSSFDPDE
-191 LGTVLSVS
+191 QGTILSVS
-199 YDCPGMQLTY
+199 YDRPGMQLTY
-209 IGYFILFAGFVLT
+209 IGYFLLFAGFVLT
-222 LFSKRSRFGRLRKE
+222 LFSKKSRFGRLRRE
-236 LGEMKKNAPFCLLLF
+236 LGEMKKNMPYCVLF
-251 LSISGVLGIFGTQ
+251 LLALSGVAGGQ
-264 TLHAQQLSVPSG
+264 TVHAQQPCVSSQ
-276 HAEKFGS
+276 HAGKFGS
-283 LVVLNPNGRIEPVNS
+283 LVVLNPNGRLEPVNS
-298 YTSAILRKLHGSDK
+298 YTSAILRKLYGADK
-312 LKLHESSDKLKNYGS
+312 LNGIN
-327 EKQGTLTSDQFF
+327 SDQFF
-339 LNLLAF
+339 LNLLSF

-360 ELLQRFGRNDKY
+360 ELLQRFGRSGKY
-372 IAWQDVFDAEG
+372 IAWEDVFDSEG
-383 NYILTDEVNAIYD
+383 NYILTDEVNDIYA
-396 KPASERKRLDSD
+396 KPASERKRMDSD

-427 LPLFPVEGD
+427 LPLFPDEND
-436 TLGKWSSS
+436 AQGKWYSA
-444 GDDLTVF
+444 GDELNVF
-451 EGKDSLF
+451 QGKDSLF

-475 SGDWKEADKVVDMI
+475 SGNWEEADKIVGMMN
-489 HIFQQAKAQAPVIDN
+489 IFQQAKSKTPAIDN
-504 QKVKAELLYNRLNL
+504 QRVKAELLYNQLNL

-525 YLIFGGILLFIACGE
+525 YLILGGILLFIACGE
-540 IIAEFKWGK
+540 IIADFKWGK
-549 KLSGVLISLLTL
+549 KVCGILIALLVI
-561 AFLVH
+561 AFLAH
-566 TAGVLLRWYISGHAP
+566 TSGVLLRWYISGRAP
-581 WSNAYESMI
+581 WANAYESMI

-623 VAGLNHMNPE
+623 VAGLNHLNPE

-665 TGLFNLV
+665 TGLFNLI
-672 LMNLLSATNRV
+672 LMSLLSATNRV

-691 LTLLNEMAMILGL
+691 FTLLNEMAMILGL

-751 PLLKGKTVWCFNLL
+751 PLLKGKTTWCFNLL

-790 GKTEGGDWLLWI
+790 EKTEGGDLLLWI
-802 WGAGLCVVLVL
+802 WGAGLCVVLAL
-813 GGFARHHCLSLNL
+813 GLFARRRLNTEV
-826 NFGRK
+826 
-831 N
+831 

>member
-1 MKLIRLIASPIL
+1 MKLIRLIASPVL

-26 TATFVENSYG
+26 AATFVENSYG
-36 PAISREYFYYAP
+36 PAVAREHFYYAP
-48 WFILLQLLQAVNLLS
+48 WFILLQLLQAVNLLV

-70 FKRISKGSLLFHG
+70 FKRISKGSLIFHG
-83 AFLFIWLGAAVTH
+83 AFVFIWLGAAVTH

-107 EGETVNSMMRDEG
+107 EGETVDRMMRDEG
-120 VGMGNASLPFSV
+120 AGMGNASLPFSV
-132 ALNDFRLKR
+132 TLDDFRLKR
-141 YPGSHSPM
+141 YPGSHSRM

-155 VIKKANGD
+155 GIKKGD
-163 TQQATLSMN
+163 EAPVQATVRMN
-172 KVINV
+172 KVIDI
-177 DGYRLFQSSFDKDE
+177 DGYRLFQSSFDPDE
-191 LGTVLSVS
+191 QGTILSVS
-199 YDCPGMQLTY
+199 YDRPGMQLTY
-209 IGYFILFAGFVLT
+209 IGYFLLFAGFVLT
-222 LFSKRSRFGRLRKE
+222 LFSKKSRFGRLRRE
-236 LGEMKKNAPFCLLLF
+236 LGEMKKNMPYCVLF
-251 LSISGVLGIFGTQ
+251 LLALSGVAGGQ
-264 TLHAQQLSVPSG
+264 TVHAQQPCVSSQ
-276 HAEKFGS
+276 HAGKFGS
-283 LVVLNPNGRIEPVNS
+283 LVVLNPNGRLEPVNS
-298 YTSAILRKLHGSDK
+298 YTSAILRKLYGADK
-312 LKLHESSDKLKNYGS
+312 LNGIN
-327 EKQGTLTSDQFF
+327 SDQFF
-339 LNLLAF
+339 LNLLSF

-360 ELLQRFGRNDKY
+360 ELLQRFGRSGKY
-372 IAWQDVFDAEG
+372 IAWEDVFDSEG
-383 NYILTDEVNAIYD
+383 NYILTDEVNDIYA
-396 KPASERKRLDSD
+396 KPASERKRMDSD

-427 LPLFPVEGD
+427 LPLFPDEND
-436 TLGKWSSS
+436 AQGKWYSA
-444 GDDLTVF
+444 GDELNVF
-451 EGKDSLF
+451 QGKDSLF

-475 SGDWKEADKVVDMI
+475 SGNWEEADKIVGMMN
-489 HIFQQAKAQAPVIDN
+489 IFQQAKSKTPAIDN
-504 QKVKAELLYNRLNL
+504 QRVKAELLYNQLNL

-525 YLIFGGILLFIACGE
+525 YLILGGILLFIACGE
-540 IIAEFKWGK
+540 IIADFKWGK
-549 KLSGVLISLLTL
+549 KVCGILIALLVI
-561 AFLVH
+561 AFLAH
-566 TAGVLLRWYISGHAP
+566 TSGVLLRWYISGRAP
-581 WSNAYESMI
+581 WANAYESMI

-623 VAGLNHMNPE
+623 VAGLNHLNPE

-665 TGLFNLV
+665 TGLFNLI
-672 LMNLLSATNRV
+672 LMSLLSATNRV

-691 LTLLNEMAMILGL
+691 FTLLNEMAMILGL

-751 PLLKGKTVWCFNLL
+751 PLLKGKTTWCFNLL

-790 GKTEGGDWLLWI
+790 GKTEGGDLLLWI
-802 WGAGLCVVLVL
+802 WGAGLCVVLAL
-813 GGFARHHCLSLNL
+813 GLFARRRLNTEV
-826 NFGRK
+826 
-831 N
+831 

>member
-1 MKLIRLIASPIL
+1 MKLIRLIASPVL

-26 TATFVENSYG
+26 AATFVENSYG
-36 PAISREYFYYAP
+36 PAAAREHFYYAP
-48 WFILLQLLQAVNLLS
+48 WFILLQLLQAVNLLA

-70 FKRISKGSLLFHG
+70 FKRISKGSLIFHG
-83 AFLFIWLGAAVTH
+83 AFVFIWLGAAVTH

-107 EGETVNSMMRDEG
+107 EGETVSSMMHDEG
-120 VGMGNASLPFSV
+120 AGMGKTSLPFSV
-132 ALNDFRLKR
+132 TLDDFRLQR

-155 VIKKANGD
+155 VIKKGD
-163 TQQATLSMN
+163 ETPVQATVRMN
-172 KVINV
+172 KVIDI
-177 DGYRLFQSSFDKDE
+177 DGYRLFQSSFDPDE
-191 LGTVLSVS
+191 QGTILSVS
-199 YDCPGMQLTY
+199 YDRPGMQLTY
-209 IGYFILFAGFVLT
+209 IGYFLLFAGFVLT
-222 LFSKRSRFGRLRKE
+222 LFSKKSRFGRLRRE
-236 LGEMKKNAPFCLLLF
+236 LGEMKKNMPYCVLF
-251 LSISGVLGIFGTQ
+251 LLALSGVAGGQ
-264 TLHAQQLSVPSG
+264 TVHAQQPCVSSQ
-276 HAEKFGS
+276 HAGKFGS
-283 LVVLNPNGRIEPVNS
+283 LVVLNPNGRLEPVNS
-298 YTSAILRKLHGSDK
+298 YTSAILRKLYGADK
-312 LKLHESSDKLKNYGS
+312 LNGIN
-327 EKQGTLTSDQFF
+327 SDQFF
-339 LNLLAF
+339 LNLLSF

-360 ELLQRFGRNDKY
+360 ELLQRFGRSGKY
-372 IAWQDVFDAEG
+372 IAWEDVFDSEG
-383 NYILTDEVNAIYD
+383 NYILTDEVNDIYA
-396 KPASERKRLDSD
+396 KPASERKRMDSD

-427 LPLFPVEGD
+427 LPLFPDEND
-436 TLGKWSSS
+436 AQGKWYSA
-444 GDDLTVF
+444 GDELNVF
-451 EGKDSLF
+451 QGKDSLF

-475 SGDWKEADKVVDMI
+475 SGNWEEADKIVGMMN
-489 HIFQQAKAQAPVIDN
+489 IFQQAKSKTPAIDN
-504 QKVKAELLYNRLNL
+504 QRVKAELLYNQLNL

-525 YLIFGGILLFIACGE
+525 YLILGGILLFIACGE
-540 IIAEFKWGK
+540 IIADFKWGK
-549 KLSGVLISLLTL
+549 KVCGILIALLVI
-561 AFLVH
+561 AFLAH
-566 TAGVLLRWYISGHAP
+566 TSGVLLRWYISGRAP
-581 WSNAYESMI
+581 WANAYESMI

-623 VAGLNHMNPE
+623 VAGLNHLNPE

-665 TGLFNLV
+665 TGLFNLI
-672 LMNLLSATNRV
+672 LMSLLSATNRV

-691 LTLLNEMAMILGL
+691 FTLLNEMAMILGL

-751 PLLKGKTVWCFNLL
+751 PLLKGKTTWCFNLL

-790 GKTEGGDWLLWI
+790 GKTEGGDLLLWI
-802 WGAGLCVVLVL
+802 WGAGLCVVLAL
-813 GGFARHHCLSLNL
+813 GLFARRRLNTEV
-826 NFGRK
+826 
-831 N
+831 

>member
-1 MKLIRLIASPIL
+1 MKLIRLIASPVL

-26 TATFVENSYG
+26 AATFVENSYG
-36 PAISREYFYYAP
+36 PAAAREHFYYAP
-48 WFILLQLLQAVNLLS
+48 WFILLQLLQAVNLLA

-70 FKRISKGSLLFHG
+70 FKRISKGSLIFHG
-83 AFLFIWLGAAVTH
+83 AFVFIWLGAAVTH

-107 EGETVNSMMRDEG
+107 EGETVSSMMRDEG
-120 VGMGNASLPFSV
+120 AGMGNASLPFSV
-132 ALNDFRLKR
+132 TLDDFRLQR

-155 VIKKANGD
+155 VIKKGD
-163 TQQATLSMN
+163 EAPVQATVRMN
-172 KVINV
+172 KVIDI
-177 DGYRLFQSSFDKDE
+177 DGYRLFQSSFDPDE
-191 LGTVLSVS
+191 QGTILSVS
-199 YDCPGMQLTY
+199 YDRPGMQLTY
-209 IGYFILFAGFVLT
+209 IGYFLLFAGFVLT
-222 LFSKRSRFGRLRKE
+222 LFSKKSRFGRLRRE
-236 LGEMKKNAPFCLLLF
+236 LGEMKKNMPYCVLF
-251 LSISGVLGIFGTQ
+251 LLALSGVAGGQ
-264 TLHAQQLSVPSG
+264 TVHAQQPCVSSQ
-276 HAEKFGS
+276 HAGKFGS
-283 LVVLNPNGRIEPVNS
+283 LVVLNPNGRLEPVNS
-298 YTSAILRKLHGSDK
+298 YTSAILRKLYGADK
-312 LKLHESSDKLKNYGS
+312 LNGIN
-327 EKQGTLTSDQFF
+327 SDQFF
-339 LNLLAF
+339 LNLLSF
-345 PDEWGAYPF
+345 PEWGAYPF

-360 ELLQRFGRNDKY
+360 ELLQRFGRSGKY
-372 IAWQDVFDAEG
+372 IAWEDVFDSEG
-383 NYILTDEVNAIYD
+383 NYILTDEVNDIYA
-396 KPASERKRLDSD
+396 KPASERKRMDSD

-427 LPLFPVEGD
+427 LPLFPDEND
-436 TLGKWSSS
+436 AQGKWYSA
-444 GDDLTVF
+444 GDELNVF
-451 EGKDSLF
+451 QGKDSLF

-475 SGDWKEADKVVDMI
+475 SGNWEEADKIVGMMN
-489 HIFQQAKAQAPVIDN
+489 IFQQAKSKTPAIDN
-504 QKVKAELLYNRLNL
+504 QRVKAELLYNQLNL

-525 YLIFGGILLFIACGE
+525 YLILGGILLFIACGE
-540 IIAEFKWGK
+540 IIADFKWGK
-549 KLSGVLISLLTL
+549 KVCGILIALLVI
-561 AFLVH
+561 AFLAH
-566 TAGVLLRWYISGHAP
+566 TSGVLLRWYISGRAP
-581 WSNAYESMI
+581 WANAYESMI

-623 VAGLNHMNPE
+623 VAGLNHLNPE

-665 TGLFNLV
+665 TGLFNLI
-672 LMNLLSATNRV
+672 LMSLLSATNRV

-691 LTLLNEMAMILGL
+691 FTLLNEMAMILGL

-751 PLLKGKTVWCFNLL
+751 PLLKGKTTWCFNLL

-790 GKTEGGDWLLWI
+790 GKTEGGDLLLWI
-802 WGAGLCVVLVL
+802 WGAGLCVVLAL
-813 GGFARHHCLSLNL
+813 GLFARRRLNTEV
-826 NFGRK
+826 
-831 N
+831 

>member
-1 MKLIRLIASPIL
+1 MKLIRLIASPVL

-26 TATFVENSYG
+26 AATFVENSYG
-36 PAISREYFYYAP
+36 PAVAREHFYYAP
-48 WFILLQLLQAVNLLS
+48 WFILLQLLQAVNLLA

-70 FKRISKGSLLFHG
+70 FKRISKGSLIFHG
-83 AFLFIWLGAAVTH
+83 AFVFIWLGAAVTH

-107 EGETVNSMMRDEG
+107 EGETVSSMMRDEG
-120 VGMGNASLPFSV
+120 AGMGNASLPFSV
-132 ALNDFRLKR
+132 TLDDFRLQR

-155 VIKKANGD
+155 VIKKGD
-163 TQQATLSMN
+163 ETPVQATVRMN
-172 KVINV
+172 KVIDI
-177 DGYRLFQSSFDKDE
+177 DGYRLFQSSFDPDE
-191 LGTVLSVS
+191 QGTILSVS
-199 YDCPGMQLTY
+199 YDRPGMQLTY
-209 IGYFILFAGFVLT
+209 IGYFLLFAGFVLT
-222 LFSKRSRFGRLRKE
+222 LFSKKSRFGRLRRE
-236 LGEMKKNAPFCLLLF
+236 LGEMKKNMPYCVLF
-251 LSISGVLGIFGTQ
+251 LLALSGVAGGQ
-264 TLHAQQLSVPSG
+264 TVHAQQPCVSSQ
-276 HAEKFGS
+276 HAGKFGS
-283 LVVLNPNGRIEPVNS
+283 LVVLNPNGRLEPVNS
-298 YTSAILRKLHGSDK
+298 YTSAILRKLYGADK
-312 LKLHESSDKLKNYGS
+312 LNGIN
-327 EKQGTLTSDQFF
+327 SDQFF
-339 LNLLAF
+339 LNLLSF

-360 ELLQRFGRNDKY
+360 ELLQRFGRSGKY
-372 IAWQDVFDAEG
+372 IAWEDVFDSEG
-383 NYILTDEVNAIYD
+383 NYILTDEVNDIYA
-396 KPASERKRLDSD
+396 KPASERKRMDSD
-408 LLKLDESVNIVYR
+408 LFKLDESVNIVYR

-427 LPLFPVEGD
+427 LPLFPDEND
-436 TLGKWSSS
+436 AQGKWYSA
-444 GDDLTVF
+444 GDELNVF
-451 EGKDSLF
+451 QGKDSLF

-475 SGDWKEADKVVDMI
+475 SGNWEEADKIVGMMN
-489 HIFQQAKAQAPVIDN
+489 IFQQAKSKTPAIDN
-504 QKVKAELLYNRLNL
+504 QRVKAELLYNQLNL

-525 YLIFGGILLFIACGE
+525 YLILGGILLFIACGE
-540 IIAEFKWGK
+540 IIADFKWGK
-549 KLSGVLISLLTL
+549 KVCGILIALLVI
-561 AFLVH
+561 AFLAH
-566 TAGVLLRWYISGHAP
+566 TSGVLLRWYISGRAP
-581 WSNAYESMI
+581 WANAYESMI

-623 VAGLNHMNPE
+623 VAGLNHLNPE

-665 TGLFNLV
+665 TGLFNLI
-672 LMNLLSATNRV
+672 LMSLLSATNRV

-691 LTLLNEMAMILGL
+691 FTLLNEMAMILGL

-751 PLLKGKTVWCFNLL
+751 PLLKGKTTWCFNLL

-790 GKTEGGDWLLWI
+790 GKTEGGDLLLWI
-802 WGAGLCVVLVL
+802 WGAGLCVVLAL
-813 GGFARHHCLSLNL
+813 GLFARRRLNTEV
-826 NFGRK
+826 
-831 N
+831 

>member
-1 MKLIRLIASPIL
+1 MKLIRLIASPVL

-26 TATFVENSYG
+26 AATFVENSYG
-36 PAISREYFYYAP
+36 PTLAREHFYYAP
-48 WFILLQLLQAVNLLS
+48 WFILLQLLQAVNLLA

-70 FKRISKGSLLFHG
+70 FKRISKGSLIFHG
-83 AFLFIWLGAAVTH
+83 AFVFIWLGAAVTH

-107 EGETVNSMMRDEG
+107 EGETVSSMMRDEG
-120 VGMGNASLPFSV
+120 AGMGNTSLPFSV
-132 ALNDFRLKR
+132 TLDDFRLQR

-155 VIKKANGD
+155 VIKKGD
-163 TQQATLSMN
+163 EAPVQATVRMN
-172 KVINV
+172 KVIDI
-177 DGYRLFQSSFDKDE
+177 DGYRLFQSSFDPDE
-191 LGTVLSVS
+191 QGTILSVS
-199 YDCPGMQLTY
+199 YDRPGMQLTY
-209 IGYFILFAGFVLT
+209 IGYFLLFAGFVLT
-222 LFSKRSRFGRLRKE
+222 LFSKKSRFGRLRRE
-236 LGEMKKNAPFCLLLF
+236 LGEMKKNMPVLLL
-251 LSISGVLGIFGTQ
+251 LALSGVAGGQ
-264 TLHAQQLSVPSG
+264 TVHAQQPCVSSQ
-276 HAEKFGS
+276 HAGKFGS
-283 LVVLNPNGRIEPVNS
+283 LVVLNPNGRLEPVNS
-298 YTSAILRKLHGSDK
+298 YTSAILRKLYGADK
-312 LKLHESSDKLKNYGS
+312 LNGIN
-327 EKQGTLTSDQFF
+327 SDQFF
-339 LNLLAF
+339 LNLLSF

-360 ELLQRFGRNDKY
+360 ELLQRFGRSGKY
-372 IAWQDVFDAEG
+372 IAWEDVFDSEG
-383 NYILTDEVNAIYD
+383 NYILTDEVNDIYA
-396 KPASERKRLDSD
+396 KPASERKRMDSD

-427 LPLFPVEGD
+427 LPLFPDEND
-436 TLGKWSSS
+436 AQGKWYSA
-444 GDDLTVF
+444 GDELNVF
-451 EGKDSLF
+451 QGKDSLF

-475 SGDWKEADKVVDMI
+475 SGNWEEADKIVGMMN
-489 HIFQQAKAQAPVIDN
+489 IFQQAKSKTPAIDN
-504 QKVKAELLYNRLNL
+504 QRVKAELLYNQLNL

-525 YLIFGGILLFIACGE
+525 YLILGGILLFIACGE
-540 IIAEFKWGK
+540 IIADFKWGK
-549 KLSGVLISLLTL
+549 KVCGILITLLVI
-561 AFLVH
+561 AFLAH
-566 TAGVLLRWYISGHAP
+566 TSGVLLRWYISGRAP
-581 WSNAYESMI
+581 WANAYESMI

-623 VAGLNHMNPE
+623 VAGLNHLNPE

-665 TGLFNLV
+665 TGLFNLI
-672 LMNLLSATNRV
+672 LMSLLSATNRV

-691 LTLLNEMAMILGL
+691 FTLLNEMAMILGL

-751 PLLKGKTVWCFNLL
+751 PLLKGKTAWCFNLL

-790 GKTEGGDWLLWI
+790 GKTEGGDLLLWI
-802 WGAGLCVVLVL
+802 WGAGLCVVLAL
-813 GGFARHHCLSLNL
+813 GLFARKRLNTEV
-826 NFGRK
+826 
-831 N
+831 

>member
-1 MKLIRLIASPIL
+1 MKLIRLIASPVL

-26 TATFVENSYG
+26 AATFVENSYG
-36 PAISREYFYYAP
+36 PAVAREHFYYAP
-48 WFILLQLLQAVNLLS
+48 WFILLQLLQAVNLLA

-70 FKRISKGSLLFHG
+70 FKRISKGSLIFHG
-83 AFLFIWLGAAVTH
+83 AFVFIWLGATVTH

-107 EGETVNSMMRDEG
+107 EGETVSSMMHDEG
-120 VGMGNASLPFSV
+120 AGMGKTSLPFSV
-132 ALNDFRLKR
+132 TLDDFRLQR

-155 VIKKANGD
+155 VIKKGD
-163 TQQATLSMN
+163 EVPVQATVRMN
-172 KVINV
+172 KVIDI
-177 DGYRLFQSSFDKDE
+177 DGYRLFQSSFDPDE
-191 LGTVLSVS
+191 QGTILSVS
-199 YDCPGMQLTY
+199 YDRPGMQLTY
-209 IGYFILFAGFVLT
+209 IGYFLLFAGFVLT
-222 LFSKRSRFGRLRKE
+222 LFSKKSRFGRLRRE
-236 LGEMKKNAPFCLLLF
+236 LGEMKKNMPYCVLF
-251 LSISGVLGIFGTQ
+251 LLALSGVAGGQ
-264 TLHAQQLSVPSG
+264 TVHAQQPCVSSQ
-276 HAEKFGS
+276 HAGKFGS
-283 LVVLNPNGRIEPVNS
+283 LVVLNPNGRLEPVNS
-298 YTSAILRKLHGSDK
+298 YTSAILRKLYGADK
-312 LKLHESSDKLKNYGS
+312 LNGIN
-327 EKQGTLTSDQFF
+327 SDQFF
-339 LNLLAF
+339 LNLLSF

-360 ELLQRFGRNDKY
+360 ELLQRFGRSGKY
-372 IAWQDVFDAEG
+372 IAWEDVFDSEG
-383 NYILTDEVNAIYD
+383 NYILTDEVNDIYA
-396 KPASERKRLDSD
+396 KPASERKRMDSD

-427 LPLFPVEGD
+427 LPLFPDEND
-436 TLGKWSSS
+436 AQGKWYSA
-444 GDDLTVF
+444 GDELNVF
-451 EGKDSLF
+451 QGKDSLF

-475 SGDWKEADKVVDMI
+475 SGNWEEADKIVGMMN
-489 HIFQQAKAQAPVIDN
+489 IFQQAKSKTPAIDN
-504 QKVKAELLYNRLNL
+504 QRVKAELLYNQLNL

-525 YLIFGGILLFIACGE
+525 YLILGGILLFIACGE
-540 IIAEFKWGK
+540 IIADFKWGK
-549 KLSGVLISLLTL
+549 KVCGILIALLVI
-561 AFLVH
+561 AFLAH
-566 TAGVLLRWYISGHAP
+566 TSGVLLRWYISGRAP
-581 WSNAYESMI
+581 WANAYESMI

-623 VAGLNHMNPE
+623 VAGLNHLNPE

-665 TGLFNLV
+665 TGLFNLI
-672 LMNLLSATNRV
+672 LMSLLSATNRV

-691 LTLLNEMAMILGL
+691 FTLLNEMAMILGL

-751 PLLKGKTVWCFNLL
+751 PLLKGKTTWCFNLL

-790 GKTEGGDWLLWI
+790 GKTEGGDLLLWI
-802 WGAGLCVVLVL
+802 WGAGLCVVLAL
-813 GGFARHHCLSLNL
+813 GLFARRRLNTEV
-826 NFGRK
+826 
-831 N
+831 

>member
-1 MKLIRLIASPIL
+1 MKLIRLIASPVL

-26 TATFVENSYG
+26 AATFVENSYG
-36 PAISREYFYYAP
+36 PAVAREHFYYAP
-48 WFILLQLLQAVNLLS
+48 WFILLQLLQAVNLLV

-70 FKRISKGSLLFHG
+70 FKRISKGSLIFHG
-83 AFLFIWLGAAVTH
+83 AFVFIWLGAAVTH

-107 EGETVNSMMRDEG
+107 EGETVSSMMRDEG
-120 VGMGNASLPFSV
+120 AGMGNTSLPFSV
-132 ALNDFRLKR
+132 TLDDFRLQR

-155 VIKKANGD
+155 VIKKGD
-163 TQQATLSMN
+163 EAPVQATVRMN
-172 KVINV
+172 KVIDI
-177 DGYRLFQSSFDKDE
+177 DGYRLFQSSFDPDE
-191 LGTVLSVS
+191 QGTILSVS
-199 YDCPGMQLTY
+199 YDRPGMQLTY
-209 IGYFILFAGFVLT
+209 IGYFLLFAGFVLT
-222 LFSKRSRFGRLRKE
+222 LFSKKSRFGRLRRE
-236 LGEMKKNAPFCLLLF
+236 LGEMKKNMPYCVLF
-251 LSISGVLGIFGTQ
+251 LLALSGVAGGQ
-264 TLHAQQLSVPSG
+264 TVHAQQPCVSSQ
-276 HAEKFGS
+276 HAGKFGS
-283 LVVLNPNGRIEPVNS
+283 LVVLNPNGRLEPVNS
-298 YTSAILRKLHGSDK
+298 YTSAILRKLYGADK
-312 LKLHESSDKLKNYGS
+312 LNGIN
-327 EKQGTLTSDQFF
+327 SDQFF
-339 LNLLAF
+339 LNLLSF

-360 ELLQRFGRNDKY
+360 ELLQRFGRSGKY
-372 IAWQDVFDAEG
+372 IAWEDVFDSEG
-383 NYILTDEVNAIYD
+383 NYILTDEVNDIYA
-396 KPASERKRLDSD
+396 KPASERKRMDSD

-427 LPLFPVEGD
+427 LPLFPDEND
-436 TLGKWSSS
+436 AQGKWYSA
-444 GDDLTVF
+444 GDELNVF
-451 EGKDSLF
+451 QGKDSLF

-475 SGDWKEADKVVDMI
+475 SGNWEEADKIVGMMN
-489 HIFQQAKAQAPVIDN
+489 IFQQAKSKTPAIDN
-504 QKVKAELLYNRLNL
+504 QRVKAELLYNQLNL

-525 YLIFGGILLFIACGE
+525 YLILGGILLFIACGE
-540 IIAEFKWGK
+540 IIADFKWGK
-549 KLSGVLISLLTL
+549 KVCGILIALLVI
-561 AFLVH
+561 AFLAH
-566 TAGVLLRWYISGHAP
+566 TSGVLLRWYISGRAP
-581 WSNAYESMI
+581 WANAYESMI

-623 VAGLNHMNPE
+623 VAGLNHLNPE

-665 TGLFNLV
+665 TGLFNLI
-672 LMNLLSATNRV
+672 LMSLLSATNRV

-691 LTLLNEMAMILGL
+691 FTLLNEMAMILGL

-751 PLLKGKTVWCFNLL
+751 PLLKGKTTWCFNLL

-790 GKTEGGDWLLWI
+790 GKTEGGDLLLWI
-802 WGAGLCVVLVL
+802 WGAGLCVVLAL
-813 GGFARHHCLSLNL
+813 GLFARRRLNTEV
-826 NFGRK
+826 
-831 N
+831 

>member
-1 MKLIRLIASPIL
+1 MKLIRLIASPVL

-26 TATFVENSYG
+26 AATFVENSYG
-36 PAISREYFYYAP
+36 PAVAREHFYYAP
-48 WFILLQLLQAVNLLS
+48 WFILLQLLQAVNLLA

-70 FKRISKGSLLFHG
+70 FKRISKGSLIFHG
-83 AFLFIWLGAAVTH
+83 AFVFIWLGAAVTH

-107 EGETVNSMMRDEG
+107 EGETVSSMMHDEG
-120 VGMGNASLPFSV
+120 AGMGKTSLPFSV
-132 ALNDFRLKR
+132 TLDDFRLQR

-155 VIKKANGD
+155 VIKKGD
-163 TQQATLSMN
+163 EVPVQATVRMN
-172 KVINV
+172 KVIDI
-177 DGYRLFQSSFDKDE
+177 DGYRLFQSSFDPDE
-191 LGTVLSVS
+191 QGTILSVS
-199 YDCPGMQLTY
+199 YDRPGMQLTY
-209 IGYFILFAGFVLT
+209 IGYFLLFAGFVLT
-222 LFSKRSRFGRLRKE
+222 LFSKKSRFGRLRRE
-236 LGEMKKNAPFCLLLF
+236 LGEMKKNMPYCVLF
-251 LSISGVLGIFGTQ
+251 LLALSGVAGGQ
-264 TLHAQQLSVPSG
+264 TVHAQQPCVSSQ
-276 HAEKFGS
+276 HAGKFGS
-283 LVVLNPNGRIEPVNS
+283 LVVLNPNGRLEPVNS
-298 YTSAILRKLHGSDK
+298 YTSAILRKLYGADK
-312 LKLHESSDKLKNYGS
+312 LNGIN
-327 EKQGTLTSDQFF
+327 SDQFF
-339 LNLLAF
+339 LNLLSF

-360 ELLQRFGRNDKY
+360 ELLQRFGRSGKY
-372 IAWQDVFDAEG
+372 IAWEDVFDSEG
-383 NYILTDEVNAIYD
+383 NYILTDEVNDIYA
-396 KPASERKRLDSD
+396 KPASERKRMDSD

-427 LPLFPVEGD
+427 LPLFPDEND
-436 TLGKWSSS
+436 AQGKWYSA
-444 GDDLTVF
+444 GDELNVF
-451 EGKDSLF
+451 QGKDSLF

-475 SGDWKEADKVVDMI
+475 SGNWEEADKIVGMMN
-489 HIFQQAKAQAPVIDN
+489 IFQQAKSKTPAIDN
-504 QKVKAELLYNRLNL
+504 QRVKAELLYNQLNL

-525 YLIFGGILLFIACGE
+525 YLILGGILLFIACGE
-540 IIAEFKWGK
+540 IIADFKWGK
-549 KLSGVLISLLTL
+549 KVCGILIALLVI
-561 AFLVH
+561 AFLAH
-566 TAGVLLRWYISGHAP
+566 TSGVLLRWYISGRAP
-581 WSNAYESMI
+581 WANAYESMI

-623 VAGLNHMNPE
+623 VAGLNHLNPE

-665 TGLFNLV
+665 TGLFNLI
-672 LMNLLSATNRV
+672 LMSLLSATNRV

-691 LTLLNEMAMILGL
+691 FTLLNEMAMILVL

-751 PLLKGKTVWCFNLL
+751 PLLKGKTTWCFNLL

-790 GKTEGGDWLLWI
+790 GKTEGGDLLLWI
-802 WGAGLCVVLVL
+802 WGAGLCVVLAL
-813 GGFARHHCLSLNL
+813 GLFARRRLNTEV
-826 NFGRK
+826 
-831 N
+831 

>member
-1 MKLIRLIASPIL
+1 MKLIRLIASPVL

-26 TATFVENSYG
+26 AATFVENSYG
-36 PAISREYFYYAP
+36 PAVAREHFYYAP
-48 WFILLQLLQAVNLLS
+48 WFILLQLLQAVNLLA

-70 FKRISKGSLLFHG
+70 FKRISKGSLIFHG
-83 AFLFIWLGAAVTH
+83 AFVFIWLGAAVTH

-107 EGETVNSMMRDEG
+107 EGETVSSMMHDEG
-120 VGMGNASLPFSV
+120 AGMGKTSLPFSV
-132 ALNDFRLKR
+132 TLDDFRLQR

-155 VIKKANGD
+155 VIKKGD
-163 TQQATLSMN
+163 EVPVQATVRMN
-172 KVINV
+172 KVIDI
-177 DGYRLFQSSFDKDE
+177 DGYRLFQSSFDPDE
-191 LGTVLSVS
+191 QGTILSVS
-199 YDCPGMQLTY
+199 YDRPGMQLTY
-209 IGYFILFAGFVLT
+209 IGYFLLFAGFVLT
-222 LFSKRSRFGRLRKE
+222 LFSKKSRFGRLRRE
-236 LGEMKKNAPFCLLLF
+236 LGEMKKNMPYCVLF
-251 LSISGVLGIFGTQ
+251 LLALSGVAGGQ
-264 TLHAQQLSVPSG
+264 TVHAQQPCVSSQ
-276 HAEKFGS
+276 HAGKFGS
-283 LVVLNPNGRIEPVNS
+283 LVVLNPNGRLEPGNS
-298 YTSAILRKLHGSDK
+298 YTSAILRKLYGADK
-312 LKLHESSDKLKNYGS
+312 LNGIN
-327 EKQGTLTSDQFF
+327 SDQFF
-339 LNLLAF
+339 LNLLSF

-360 ELLQRFGRNDKY
+360 ELLQRFGRSGKY
-372 IAWQDVFDAEG
+372 IAWEDVFDSEG
-383 NYILTDEVNAIYD
+383 NYILTDEVNDIYA
-396 KPASERKRLDSD
+396 KPASERKRMDSD

-427 LPLFPVEGD
+427 LPLFPDEND
-436 TLGKWSSS
+436 AQGKWYSA
-444 GDDLTVF
+444 GDELNVF
-451 EGKDSLF
+451 QGKDSLF

-475 SGDWKEADKVVDMI
+475 SGNWEEADKIVGMMN
-489 HIFQQAKAQAPVIDN
+489 IFQQAKSKTPAIDN
-504 QKVKAELLYNRLNL
+504 QRVKAELLYNQLNL

-525 YLIFGGILLFIACGE
+525 YLILGGILLFIACGE
-540 IIAEFKWGK
+540 IIADFKWGK
-549 KLSGVLISLLTL
+549 KVCGILIALLVI
-561 AFLVH
+561 AFLAH
-566 TAGVLLRWYISGHAP
+566 TSGVLLRWYISGRAP
-581 WSNAYESMI
+581 WANAYESMI

-623 VAGLNHMNPE
+623 VAGLNHLNPE

-665 TGLFNLV
+665 TGLFNLI
-672 LMNLLSATNRV
+672 LMSLLSATNRV

-691 LTLLNEMAMILGL
+691 FTLLNEMAMILGL

-751 PLLKGKTVWCFNLL
+751 PLLKGKTTWCFNLL

-790 GKTEGGDWLLWI
+790 GKTEGGDLLLWI
-802 WGAGLCVVLVL
+802 WGAGLCVVLAL
-813 GGFARHHCLSLNL
+813 GLFARRRLNTEV
-826 NFGRK
+826 
-831 N
+831 